1 MDLKKPISGALSALV
16 LTSAVTPLSLAL
28 EYEQSTKPP
37 VAVHGSAP
45 ETTQPKLAV
54 LYSSQNILTL
64 AAYDTKLA
72 QFSGTAS
79 EKAANPAYETLLLQR
94 RLVEKAGYDALTAKM
109 EQDENFAACMEWL
122 FSDAEM
128 LRYYVYGGEPE
139 ANGRYDTNKT
149 PTAQNYLDSFAVL
162 SKLYAKHKADVT
174 TDSANK
180 ALYQRM
186 MAALALTHSV
196 PVYDWW
202 VNSGMVGFNWR
213 RQSEPVERYEI
224 YKNWYLHKM
233 LAVEF
238 PKLNVEEMRL
248 VMGAPTDNDQLQW
261 AHYYIRAKV
270 WKESAE
276 TYTNSPKQVRSQ
288 DVPAYGLM
296 FPYKVTSFLPT
307 NNIGSP
313 YFTEANRQK
322 WDDKYTFSL
331 HNEVFNFDLLYGPS
345 KAGDEWAT
353 ADGQYYPPMWVW
365 LEVGGVC
372 VNISCTSTV
381 AFNAFGIPCTTLTQP
396 AHLTYYRYTED
407 SQDNSK
413 VVWWHGYDVYHIQQS
428 SSKDDGHTHI
438 PSGWGD
444 LPYTSYDNGAY
455 IFLGMD
461 AVRGKHGT
469 DYAKAENLAYMAEIA
484 LADGRTEDS
493 IGLFQQALEAQ
504 SFNLSAFDGLARAY
518 EQAGKTDEDY
528 YALAEKA
535 AAALKWYPLPM
546 HDYLVNC
553 LQKKC
558 TSVATK
564 ADIVALAGKTL
575 DDAIADYQSSGLDQ
589 PDQVKNVA
597 TYLKG
602 RILKAASFSFDS
614 GALTLNS
621 SYKDSETAL
630 QYSLD
635 GGANWTTWTRQPGEI
650 SRQLTAEELA
660 AISEEHDFQ
669 FRFLGA
675 KKIHTIDITK
685 GTAPVSNAKTNTP
698 DDNEDV
704 FLNLQSGLEYSTDS
718 GATWSALTV
727 KSTFPGDTT
736 VWLRKKATGTALASP
751 HIEVKFTANEGTPE
765 RSYLKLKG
773 SSTIVSHP
781 DENLADK
788 AFDGNI
794 DTYWE
799 NNYARGYE
807 QDSSGNWVS
816 KHTYEFV
823 LKFDQPH
830 YLSAM
835 TYLPYDM
842 EGAIRGIEIYTST
855 DGENWQLAAATKDW
869 DANTQE
875 KSLEFERPALAGYV
889 KIKTTKVGTKEFMGF
904 MVGYATAKEF
914 RFYENYAVKSKEIEG
929 WSVNTDST
937 KKQYQVGDKL
947 DLNGIEAVITY
958 TDGSTALIPASA
970 LERSVDVFTSAA
982 TKEVTLRYEGL
993 TASYPVTVKAND
1005 RTATEIVQ
1013 VTATQKKYYA
1023 GDTVAPA
1030 DLQVLVTDGKEQ
1042 WYLLPGEFTIS
1053 GVLAEGTT
1061 NLSVQHNTLS
1071 KTFSVTAEKAVTSLK
1086 LEQGANVKTQYFLGD
1101 ALDMT
1106 DLTVK
1111 QVLADGT
1118 EQLLTADEYTLSV
1131 IDGASVGGIETLSK
1145 TAGSKK
1151 LRFALKDK
1159 PTVYTELDITVL
1171 QYITSGPFRFE
1182 AVEGTTQCV
1191 LSSYDPTLGTGGSL
1205 AEIPETVTV
1214 GGVIY
1219 TVTDIASNAF
1229 AGAGGSVDSVSIPKT
1244 VTSIRKDA
1252 FTACSNLKN
1261 VYMTGYSSLNSLTVE
1276 AGAFPAVSGG
1286 LVYLASGLTGTANS
1300 PIPGYTVAGL
1310 EAQVQK
1316 VRLTPPEKTSYLMGE
1331 ELDDTGLQV
1340 NLIMK
1345 DGSRLEAQNVTLS
1358 GYDPSVTGQQT
1369 VTAAVGGTNLTATF
1383 QVEVRFPAI
1392 TMLISPKGAA
1402 YGENDTIQPLTVKA
1416 AAGAHTVRYRW
1427 YKLGENGEKTVI
1439 PGADGASYLPTEAG
1453 SYAAAAYL
1461 VDSKGQTSNEVLSA
1475 TAKIEVGSFVA
1486 IVNGS
1491 GYASLAEVIAN
1502 APDGSTVQLCKDVT
1516 VAQAI
1521 EISGKK
1527 LTLDGSG
1534 HRMDRGNGYGNEF
1547 IALRNSAD
1555 LTVKNITLDG
1565 GAQWIG
1571 AVDDILQ
1578 RGTTNSGMK
1587 AGRPLILTRTQAQLT
1602 LGSGAV
1608 LQNNDNQANAYSGK
1622 VDGTAPF
1629 GGAVQI
1635 GDGILALNGGEI
1647 RNCNSAVFGG
1657 AAHIR
1662 GSSTFTAKAGTVSG
1676 NNAGSYAAI
1685 CLDNTARSIVEGGEF
1700 SNNKSGNNGGVF
1712 WLKEG
1717 TLSITGGVFE
1727 NNSTAGKGGV
1737 AYQDKASASVSLK
1750 GGVFRNNRAKG
1761 DGGVLYTPNG
1771 LSISGGSYEGNT
1783 SGGNG
1788 GAVWTNGMLSLSG
1801 GSFRDNT
1808 AQKGAAIYQEGGKEV
1823 TITGFEEMQEIY
1835 LKTLGTI
1842 TIQNELKG
1850 KRLPLQTESAVT
1862 DGMTVATLMVA
1873 RPQEYGA
1880 VTTLNGN
1887 TVLAVQDGTAGWF
1900 LKVDQAAQV
1909 CTVTYHTDGGSI
1921 QNQSNYESYRVGVG
1935 LTLPIPTK
1943 EGFLFRGWYL
1953 TSDFSGEAVTAL
1965 GTDANGN
1972 KTFYAK
1978 WEKDEPLVD
1987 AAKPAEI
1994 TLLDASYEAGK
2005 TAEPLNGKTTV
2016 TDNGTITYQ
2025 WYEATSKD
2033 EQNGKLLEG
2042 KTAPTFTPDTTA
2054 VGTRYYYVVAT
2065 NTNEKATGKKTA
2077 ETRSNTVQ
2085 ITVQELAPVKTFIVR
2100 YEWNGEA
2107 PSDAKL
2113 PQDDRSYGTEEQARA
2128 AMDTTYAVGSTSTAQ
2143 KDGKDG
2149 TWSFSG
2155 WTATVENTV
2164 VKFTGKWTFT
2174 ETIKVDAAKPAE
2186 ITLADASYTVGDS
2199 AAALNGETTVT
2210 DNGEITY
2217 QWYEATSKDDQNGKL
2232 LEGKTAP
2239 SFTPDTTVAG
2249 TRFYYVVAT
2258 NTNANATGEQT
2269 AETRSNTVA
2278 ITVTKKAVTY
2288 TVSYDWGTD
2297 FPNRETLPADSREYQ
2312 SVQDAEAAMDKT
2324 YTASSTST
2332 AQKDGKDG
2340 TWTFSGWTARVENTV
2355 VKFIGEW
2362 TFTETIKVDAAK
2374 PAEITLADTS
2384 YTVGDNATA
2393 LDGTTTANDGGEI
2406 TYQWYEATSKDEQN
2420 GKLLE
2425 GKTDPTFAPDT
2436 TATGTRFYY
2445 VVATNTNANATGEK
2459 TAETRS
2465 NTVAITVTEKAVTY
2479 TVSYDW
2485 GTEFPEGVTLPT
2497 DSAAYQSVQ
2506 DAETAVDKTYTAGF
2520 TSNAQKDGKDGTWTF
2535 SGWTV
2540 TVENTVV
2547 KFTGKWAFT
2556 ETLKVNAAKPA
2567 PITLTDA
2574 SYTVGDSATALN
2586 GETTVTDNGEI
2597 TYQWYEATS
2606 KDDQNGTLLEGKT
2619 DPTFTPDTAVAGTR
2633 FYYVVATNTNANA
2646 TGEKTAETRN
2656 NTVQITVQEPAP
2668 VEMFT
2673 VRYEWDGEAP
2683 SDAKLPQD
2691 DHTYD
2696 TEEQAR
2702 AAMDTTYAV
2711 GSTST
2716 ARKDGKDGTWTFSG
2730 WTTTVENTVVK
2741 FTGKWTFTETP
2752 VRPGR
2757 PSSGGSSDRD
2767 QNHSVSAPSHING
2780 GAVSVTP
2787 AAAPKGTT
2795 VTITAK
2801 PDNGY
2806 KLDKLTVT
2814 DQSGNRLSLNDQGNG
2829 KYTFTMPSGKVNV
2842 DAAFSKIAA
2851 SVSFRDVKQSDY
2863 YYDAVK
2869 WAVEKGIT
2877 EGTSAE
2883 TFSPHASCTR
2893 AQTVTFLWR
2902 AAGSPEPT
2910 GIANPFS
2917 DLSPNAYYYKAV
2929 LWAVE
2934 NGITQGTSTDTF
2946 SPDATVTRGQTVTFL
2961 HRAAGAPSHGGNAA
2975 FFDISDDDYYSDA
2988 VAWAEQ
2994 NGITSGT
3001 GNGKFA
3007 PNAVCTRA
3015 QIVTLLYRA
3024 DN

>member
-37 VAVHGSAP
+37 VAVHGSAL

-54 LYSSQNILTL
+54 LYNSQNILTL
-64 AAYDTKLA
+64 TEYDAKLA
-72 QFSGTAS
+72 LFSGTAA

-109 EQDENFAACMEWL
+109 EQDADFAACMEWL
-122 FSDAEM
+122 FSDAQM

-174 TDSANK
+174 TDSENK

-270 WKESAE
+270 WKESAD
-276 TYTNSPKQVRSQ
+276 TYTNSPRQVKSQ

-313 YFTEANRQK
+313 YFTEANQQK

-331 HNEVFNFDLLYGPS
+331 HNEVFNFDLPYGPS

-407 SQDNSK
+407 SADNSK

-484 LADGRTEDS
+484 LADKRTEDA
-493 IGLFQQALEAQ
+493 IALYQQALEAQ

-558 TSVATK
+558 TSVSTK
-564 ADIVALAGKTL
+564 TDIVALAGKTL
-575 DDAIADYQSSGLDQ
+575 DDAIANYQTSGLDQ

-597 TYLKG
+597 AYLKG

-635 GGANWTTWTRQPGEI
+635 GGANWATWTRLPGDV
-650 SRQLTAEELA
+650 SRQLTAQELA
-660 AISEEHDFQ
+660 AITEEHDIQ

-675 KKIHTIDITK
+675 KNIHTIDITT

-704 FLNLQSGLEYSTDS
+704 FLNIQSGLEYSTDS
-718 GATWSALTV
+718 GVTWSALTA

-736 VWLRKKATGTALASP
+736 VWLRKKATGTTLASP

-781 DENLADK
+781 DANPADK

-794 DTYWE
+794 NTYWE

-807 QDSSGNWVS
+807 QDSSGKWVT

-823 LKFDQPH
+823 LQFDQPH

-889 KIKTTKVGTKEFMGF
+889 KLKTTKVGTKEFMGF

-914 RFYENYAVKSKEIEG
+914 RFYENYAVRNKEIEG

-937 KKQYQVGDKL
+937 KKQYQVRDKL

-982 TKEVTLRYEGL
+982 TKEVTLHYAGL

-1005 RTATEIVQ
+1005 RTATRIVQ
-1013 VTATQKKYYA
+1013 VTAAQKKYYA
-1023 GDTVAPA
+1023 GDNMNTSDV
-1030 DLQVLVTDGKEQ
+1030 QVLVTDGKEN
-1042 WYLLPGEFTIS
+1042 WYLLPGEFTVS

-1061 NLSVQHNTLS
+1061 NLTVQYSSLN
-1071 KTFSVTAEKAVTSLK
+1071 KTFTVTAEKAVTSLK

-1101 ALDMT
+1101 ALDLT

-1111 QVLADGT
+1111 QVRADGS
-1118 EQLLTADEYTLSV
+1118 EQPLTVDEYTISV
-1131 IDGASVGGIETLSK
+1131 IDGASVGGVETLSK
-1145 TAGSKK
+1145 TAGSKT

-1171 QYITSGPFRFE
+1171 QYITDGPFRFE
-1182 AVEGTTQCV
+1182 AVEGTTQCI
-1191 LSSYDPTLGTGGSL
+1191 LSSYDPTLGSGSSL

-1214 GGVIY
+1214 GGTTY
-1219 TVTDIASNAF
+1219 TVTGIASNAF
-1229 AGAGGSVDSVSIPKT
+1229 AGAGGSVDSVSIPKS

-1252 FTACSNLKN
+1252 FTACSDLKN
-1261 VYMTGYSSLNSLTVE
+1261 VYMTGYSSLDDLTVE
-1276 AGAFPAVSGG
+1276 AGAFPTVSGG
-1286 LVYLASGLTGTANS
+1286 LVYLASEMVGKVDT
-1300 PIPGYTVAGL
+1300 PITGYTVAGL
-1310 EAQVQK
+1310 EAQVQE

-1340 NLIMK
+1340 TLLMK

-1402 YGENDTIQPLTVKA
+1402 YGESDTIQPLTVKA

-1427 YKLGENGEKTVI
+1427 YKLGENGEKAEI
-1439 PGADGASYLPTEAG
+1439 SGADGASYLPTEAG

-1475 TAKIEVGSFVA
+1475 TAKIEVDSFAA

-1491 GYASLAEVIAN
+1491 GYSSLAEAIEN

-1516 VAQAI
+1516 VTQAI

-1527 LTLDGSG
+1527 LTLDGGG

-1547 IALRNSAD
+1547 IALRGSAD

-1565 GAQWIG
+1565 GANWTG
-1571 AVDDILQ
+1571 AVDDILK
-1578 RGTTNSGMK
+1578 RGTTNSGMR
-1587 AGRPLILTRTQAQLT
+1587 AVRPLILTRTQAQLT

-1608 LQNNDNQANAYSGK
+1608 LQNNDNQANAYSEK
-1622 VDGTAPF
+1622 VDDIVPA

-1635 GDGILALNGGEI
+1635 SNGNLALNGGEI
-1647 RNCNSAVFGG
+1647 RDCNAAKFGG

-1662 GSSTFTAKAGTVSG
+1662 DASTFTAKAGAVSG
-1676 NNAGSYAAI
+1676 NNSGGFAAV
-1685 CLDNTARSIVEGGEF
+1685 CLDHSAKSIIEGGEF
-1700 SNNKSGNNGGVF
+1700 RNNKSGDNGGVF
-1712 WLKEG
+1712 WLNMG
-1717 TLSITGGVFE
+1717 TLSITGGTFE

-1788 GAVWTNGMLSLSG
+1788 GAVWTNGTLSISG
-1801 GSFRDNT
+1801 GSFRNNT
-1808 AQKGAAIYQEGGKEV
+1808 AQTGAAIYQEGGKEV
-1823 TITGFEEMQEIY
+1823 TITGFEEMQELY

-1850 KRLPLQTESAVT
+1850 KRLPLQTESEVT

-1887 TVLAVQDGTAGWF
+1887 TVLAVQNGTAGWF
-1900 LKVDQAAQV
+1900 LKVDQTAQV

-1921 QNQSNYESYRVGVG
+1921 QDQSNYGFYRVGVG

-1943 EGFLFRGWYL
+1943 EGFLFRGWYPAA
-1953 TSDFSGEAVTAL
+1953 DFSGEAVTAI
-1965 GTDANGN
+1965 GTDATGD
-1972 KTFYAK
+1972 KTYYAK

-1994 TLLDASYEAGK
+1994 TLADASYEAGK

-2025 WYEATSKD
+2025 WYRTNAVD
-2033 EQNGKLLEG
+2033 DFNGTLLDGEIG
-2042 KTAPTFTPDTTA
+2042 ETFTPPTDA
-2054 VGTRYYYVVAT
+2054 VGTQYYYVIAT
-2065 NTNEKATGKKTA
+2065 NT
-2077 ETRSNTVQ
+2077 
-2085 ITVQELAPVKTFIVR
+2085 
-2100 YEWNGEA
+2100 
-2107 PSDAKL
+2107 
-2113 PQDDRSYGTEEQARA
+2113 
-2128 AMDTTYAVGSTSTAQ
+2128 
-2143 KDGKDG
+2143 
-2149 TWSFSG
+2149 
-2155 WTATVENTV
+2155 
-2164 VKFTGKWTFT
+2164 
-2174 ETIKVDAAKPAE
+2174 
-2186 ITLADASYTVGDS
+2186 
-2199 AAALNGETTVT
+2199 
-2210 DNGEITY
+2210 
-2217 QWYEATSKDDQNGKL
+2217 
-2232 LEGKTAP
+2232 
-2239 SFTPDTTVAG
+2239 
-2249 TRFYYVVAT
+2249 
-2258 NTNANATGEQT
+2258 
-2269 AETRSNTVA
+2269 
-2278 ITVTKKAVTY
+2278 
-2288 TVSYDWGTD
+2288 
-2297 FPNRETLPADSREYQ
+2297 
-2312 SVQDAEAAMDKT
+2312 
-2324 YTASSTST
+2324 
-2332 AQKDGKDG
+2332 
-2340 TWTFSGWTARVENTV
+2340 
-2355 VKFIGEW
+2355 
-2362 TFTETIKVDAAK
+2362 
-2374 PAEITLADTS
+2374 
-2384 YTVGDNATA
+2384 
-2393 LDGTTTANDGGEI
+2393 
-2406 TYQWYEATSKDEQN
+2406 
-2420 GKLLE
+2420 
-2425 GKTDPTFAPDT
+2425 KTD
-2436 TATGTRFYY
+2436 
-2445 VVATNTNANATGEK
+2445 ATGEK

-2485 GTEFPEGVTLPT
+2485 GTEFPDGETLPT
-2497 DSAAYQSVQ
+2497 DTVAYQSVQ
-2506 DAETAVDKTYTAGF
+2506 DAEAAVDKTYTAGF

-2535 SGWTV
+2535 SGWTAS
-2540 TVENTVV
+2540 VEGTVV
-2547 KFTGKWAFT
+2547 KFTGEWTFT
-2556 ETLKVNAAKPA
+2556 ETLKVNAAKPD
-2567 PITLTDA
+2567 PIRLTDA

-2606 KDDQNGTLLEGKT
+2606 KDDQNGMLLEGKT
-2619 DPTFTPDTAVAGTR
+2619 TPTFTPDTAAAGTR
-2633 FYYVVATNTNANA
+2633 FYYVVATNTNENA
-2646 TGEKTAETRN
+2646 TGEKTAETRS

-2702 AAMDTTYAV
+2702 AAMDTTYTAN
-2711 GSTST
+2711 STST

-2730 WTTTVENTVVK
+2730 WTATVENTVVR
-2741 FTGKWTFTETP
+2741 FTGEWTFTETP
-2752 VRPGR
+2752 VRPGQ
-2757 PSSGGSSDRD
+2757 PSSSGASDRD
-2767 QNHSVSAPSHING
+2767 QNHSVSAPSHVNG

-2787 AAAPKGTT
+2787 SAAAKGST

-2842 DAAFSKIAA
+2842 DAAFSKIATTI
-2851 SVSFRDVKQSDY
+2851 SFRDVKQSDY

-2877 EGTSAE
+2877 EGTSTE

-2910 GIANPFS
+2910 GTVNPFS

-2975 FFDISDDDYYSDA
+2975 FLDINIA
-2988 VAWAEQ
+2988 
-2994 NGITSGT
+2994 
-3001 GNGKFA
+3001 
-3007 PNAVCTRA
+3007 
-3015 QIVTLLYRA
+3015 
-3024 DN
+3024 

>member
-28 EYEQSTKPP
+28 EYEQSTKAP

-64 AAYDTKLA
+64 AEYDAKLA
-72 QFSGTAS
+72 LFTGTAAD
-79 EKAANPAYETLLLQR
+79 KAADPAYETLLLQR

-122 FSDAEM
+122 FSDAQM

-174 TDSANK
+174 TDSENK

-224 YKNWYLHKM
+224 YKNWYLHNM

-270 WKESAE
+270 WKESAD
-276 TYTNSPKQVRSQ
+276 TYTKSPRQVKSQ

-322 WDDKYTFSL
+322 WDEKYTFSL
-331 HNEVFNFDLLYGPS
+331 HNEVFDFDLPYGPS

-396 AHLTYYRYTED
+396 AHLTYYRYTENAAD
-407 SQDNSK
+407 TSK

-484 LADGRTEDS
+484 LADGRTDEA
-493 IGLFQQALEAQ
+493 IALFQQALEAQ

-558 TSVATK
+558 TSVSTK
-564 ADIVALAGKTL
+564 TDIVALAGKTL
-575 DDAIADYQSSGLDQ
+575 DVAIADYQSSGLDQ

-597 TYLKG
+597 AYLKG

-630 QYSLD
+630 EYSLD
-635 GGANWTTWTRQPGEI
+635 GGLDWTTWMRQPGDV
-650 SRQLTAEELA
+650 SRQLTEQELA
-660 AISEEHDFQ
+660 AISEEHDIQ
-669 FRFLGA
+669 FRFQGA
-675 KKIHTIDITK
+675 KNIHTIDITK

-718 GATWSALTV
+718 GTTWSALTA

-736 VWLRKKATGTALASP
+736 VWLRKKAAGTALASP

-773 SSTIVSHP
+773 SSTIVSKP
-781 DENLADK
+781 DVNPADE
-788 AFDGNI
+788 AFDGNVN
-794 DTYWE
+794 TSWG
-799 NNYARGYE
+799 NNYAQGFV
-807 QDSSGNWVS
+807 QDSSGNWLP

-842 EGAIRGIEIYTST
+842 DGAIRGIEIYTST
-855 DGENWQLAAATKDW
+855 DGENWQLAVATKDW

-875 KSLEFERPALAGYV
+875 KSLEFERPALASYV
-889 KIKTTKVGTKEFMGF
+889 KLKTTKVGTTSFGGYLA
-904 MVGYATAKEF
+904 GYATAKEF

-929 WSVNTDST
+929 WSVSTDST

-947 DLNGIEAVITY
+947 DLSGIEAVISY

-970 LERSVDVFTSAA
+970 LERSVDVFTSTQ
-982 TKEVTLRYEGL
+982 TKEVTLRYAGL
-993 TASYPVTVKAND
+993 TASYPVTVKANA

-1013 VTATQKKYYA
+1013 VTAAQKKYYA

-1042 WYLLPGEFTIS
+1042 WYLMPGEFTIS
-1053 GVLAEGTT
+1053 GTLAEGTT
-1061 NLSVQHNTLS
+1061 NLSVQHNALS
-1071 KTFSVTAEKAVTSLK
+1071 KPFSVTAEKAVTSLK

-1101 ALDMT
+1101 ALDLA

-1111 QVLADGT
+1111 QVRADGT
-1118 EQLLTADEYTLSV
+1118 EQLLTADEYTISV

-1145 TAGSKK
+1145 TAGSKT

-1159 PTVYTELDITVL
+1159 PTIYAELDITVL

-1182 AVEGTTQCV
+1182 AVEGKTECV
-1191 LSSYDPTLGTGGSL
+1191 LSSYDPTLGSGGSL
-1205 AEIPETVTV
+1205 ADIPETVTV
-1214 GGVIY
+1214 GGVTY
-1219 TVTDIASNAF
+1219 TVTGIASNAF

-1244 VTSIRKDA
+1244 VTSIRKEA

-1261 VYMTGYSSLNSLTVE
+1261 VYMTGYSSLDGLTVE
-1276 AGAFPAVSGG
+1276 AGAFPTVSGG
-1286 LVYLASGLTGTANS
+1286 LVYLASELIGTANS

-1310 EAQVQK
+1310 EAQVQE

-1331 ELDDTGLQV
+1331 TLDDTGLQV
-1340 NLIMK
+1340 TLLMK
-1345 DGSRLEAQNVTLS
+1345 DGSRLEAQNVTLG

-1402 YGENDTIQPLTVKA
+1402 YGESDMIQPLTVKA
-1416 AAGAHTVRYRW
+1416 TAGAHTVQYRW

-1439 PGADGASYLPTEAG
+1439 VGAEGASYLPTEAG

-1461 VDSKGQTSNEVLSA
+1461 VDGKGQTSDEVLSA
-1475 TAKIEVGSFVA
+1475 AAKIEVGSFVA

-1491 GYASLAEVIAN
+1491 GYSSLAGAIEN

-1516 VAQAI
+1516 VTQAI
-1521 EISGKK
+1521 SISGKK

-1534 HRMDRGNGYGNEF
+1534 HRMDRGSGYSNEF
-1547 IALRNSAD
+1547 IALRDSAD

-1565 GAQWIG
+1565 GANWTG

-1608 LQNNDNQANAYSGK
+1608 LQNNDNQANAYSEK
-1622 VDGTAPF
+1622 VDEIVPA
-1629 GGAVQI
+1629 GGAIQI
-1635 GDGILALNGGEI
+1635 SNGNLALNGGAI
-1647 RNCNSAVFGG
+1647 RDCNSALFGG

-1662 GSSTFTAKAGTVSG
+1662 DASTFTAKAGAVSG
-1676 NNAGSYAAI
+1676 NQAGTLGAI
-1685 CLDNTARSIVEGGEF
+1685 CLDHSAKSIIEGGEF
-1700 SNNKSGNNGGVF
+1700 RNNKSGDNGGVF
-1712 WLKEG
+1712 WLNKG
-1717 TLSITGGVFE
+1717 TLSITGGTFE
-1727 NNSTAGKGGV
+1727 NNSTDGKGGV
-1737 AYQDKASASVSLK
+1737 AYQKEASASVSLK

-1788 GAVWTNGMLSLSG
+1788 GAVWTNGTLSISG

-1808 AQKGAAIYQEGGKEV
+1808 ALKGAAIYQEGGKEV

-1835 LKTLGTI
+1835 LKALGTI

-1880 VTTLNGN
+1880 VTTLNGS
-1887 TVLAVQDGTAGWF
+1887 TVLAVKDEMAGWI

-1921 QNQSNYESYRVGVG
+1921 QDQSNYGSYRVGVG

-1943 EGFLFRGWYL
+1943 EGFVFGGWYS
-1953 TSDFSGEAVTAL
+1953 TADFSGEAVTAI
-1965 GTDANGN
+1965 GTDAAGD
-1972 KTFYAK
+1972 KTYYAK

-1994 TLLDASYEAGK
+1994 TLADASYTVGDNATALDGTTTAADGGK
-2005 TAEPLNGKTTV
+2005 
-2016 TDNGTITYQ
+2016 ITYQ

-2033 EQNGKLLEG
+2033 DQSGTLLEG
-2042 KTAPTFTPDTTA
+2042 ETDPTFTPDTA
-2054 VGTRYYYVVAT
+2054 AAGTRFYYVVAT
-2065 NTNEKATGKKTA
+2065 NTNANATGEKAA

-2085 ITVQELAPVKTFIVR
+2085 ITVQEPAPVKSFTVR
-2100 YEWNGEA
+2100 YEWSGEV
-2107 PSDAKL
+2107 PSDASL
-2113 PQDDRSYGTEEQARA
+2113 PQDDNAYDTEEQARA

-2149 TWSFSG
+2149 TWTFSG
-2155 WTATVENTV
+2155 WTATVEDTV

-2174 ETIKVDAAKPAE
+2174 ETLKVDAAKPAP
-2186 ITLADASYTVGDS
+2186 IRLTDASYTVGDS
-2199 AAALNGETTVT
+2199 ATALDGTTTAA

-2217 QWYEATSKDDQNGKL
+2217 QWYEATSKDDQNGTPISG
-2232 LEGKTAP
+2232 ETGPT
-2239 SFTPDTTVAG
+2239 FTPDTAVAG

-2258 NTNANATGEQT
+2258 NTNAGATGEQT

-2278 ITVTKKAVTY
+2278 ITVTDKAVTY
-2288 TVSYDWGTD
+2288 TVSYDWGTE
-2297 FPNRETLPADSREYQ
+2297 FPDGVTLPTDTAAYL
-2312 SVQDAEAAMDKT
+2312 SVQDAEAAVDKT
-2324 YTASSTST
+2324 HTASSTST

-2355 VKFIGEW
+2355 VKFIGKW
-2362 TFTETIKVDAAK
+2362 AFTETLKVDAVA
-2374 PAEITLADTS
+2374 PAPITLADAS
-2384 YTVGDNATA
+2384 YTVGDTAIA
-2393 LDGTTTANDGGEI
+2393 LDGTTTADDGGKI
-2406 TYQWYEATSKDEQN
+2406 TYQWYEATSKGDQN
-2420 GKLLE
+2420 GTLLE
-2425 GKTDPTFAPDT
+2425 GKTDPTFTPDT
-2436 TATGTRFYY
+2436 AAAGTRFYY
-2445 VVATNTNANATGEK
+2445 VVATNTNAGATGEQ

-2465 NTVAITVTEKAVTY
+2465 NTVTVTVTEKAVTY
-2479 TVSYDW
+2479 TASYDW
-2485 GTEFPEGVTLPT
+2485 GTEFPDGVTLPT
-2497 DSAAYQSVQ
+2497 DSGAYQSVQ
-2506 DAETAVDKTYTAGF
+2506 DAEAAVDKTYTDGF

-2535 SGWTV
+2535 SGWTA

-2547 KFTGKWAFT
+2547 KF
-2556 ETLKVNAAKPA
+2556 
-2567 PITLTDA
+2567 
-2574 SYTVGDSATALN
+2574 S
-2586 GETTVTDNGEI
+2586 
-2597 TYQWYEATS
+2597 
-2606 KDDQNGTLLEGKT
+2606 
-2619 DPTFTPDTAVAGTR
+2619 
-2633 FYYVVATNTNANA
+2633 
-2646 TGEKTAETRN
+2646 
-2656 NTVQITVQEPAP
+2656 
-2668 VEMFT
+2668 
-2673 VRYEWDGEAP
+2673 
-2683 SDAKLPQD
+2683 
-2691 DHTYD
+2691 
-2696 TEEQAR
+2696 
-2702 AAMDTTYAV
+2702 
-2711 GSTST
+2711 
-2716 ARKDGKDGTWTFSG
+2716 
-2730 WTTTVENTVVK
+2730 
-2741 FTGKWTFTETP
+2741 GKWTFTETP
-2752 VRPGR
+2752 VHPGR

-2787 AAAPKGTT
+2787 AVAPKGTT

-2829 KYTFTMPSGKVNV
+2829 KYTFIMPSGKVSV
-2842 DAAFSKIAA
+2842 DAGFSKIAA
-2851 SVSFRDVKQSDY
+2851 TFSFRDVKQSDY

-2883 TFSPHASCTR
+2883 AFSPHASCTR

-2910 GIANPFS
+2910 GTVNPFS

-2934 NGITQGTSTDTF
+2934 NGITQGTSADTF

-2975 FFDISDDDYYSDA
+2975 FLDISDNDYYFAA
-2988 VAWAEQ
+2988 VAWAAQ

>member
-1 MDLKKPISGALSALV
+1 MDFKKPISCALTALMV
-16 LTSAVTPLSLAL
+16 TSAVTPLSLAV
-28 EYEQSTKPP
+28 EYEQSVKALA
-37 VAVHGSAP
+37 AVHSSAP
-45 ETTQPKLAV
+45 ETAQPQTAT

-64 AAYDTKLA
+64 ADYDTKLA
-72 QFSGTAS
+72 QFGGTAAD
-79 EKAANPAYETLLLQR
+79 KAANPAYETLLLQR
-94 RLVEKAGYDALTAKM
+94 RLVEKAGYDALTEKM
-109 EQDENFAACMEWL
+109 EKDADFAACMEWL

-128 LRYYVYGGEPE
+128 LRCYVYGGEPE

-162 SKLYAKHKADVT
+162 SKLYAAHKEDVT
-174 TDSANK
+174 AESEHK

-224 YKNWYLHKM
+224 YKNWYLHNM

-270 WKESAE
+270 WKESADQ
-276 TYTNSPKQVRSQ
+276 YTNNPKQVRSQ

-313 YFTEANRQK
+313 YFSGENREK
-322 WDDKYTFSL
+322 WDEKYTFSL
-331 HNEVFNFDLLYGPS
+331 HNDVFDFNLPYGPS
-345 KAGDEWAT
+345 KAGDEWSEKE
-353 ADGQYYPPMWVW
+353 GQYYPPMWVW

-407 SQDNSK
+407 SADNSK

-469 DYAKAENLAYMAEIA
+469 DYTKAENLVYMAEIA
-484 LADGRTEDS
+484 LADGKTEDA
-493 IGLFQQALEAQ
+493 IALYQQALEAQ

-518 EQAGKTDEDY
+518 EQASKQDADY
-528 YALAEKA
+528 YELAQKA

-558 TSVATK
+558 TFVSAKT
-564 ADIVALAGKTL
+564 DIVALAGKTL
-575 DDAIADYQSSGLDQ
+575 DDAIANYQSSGLDQ

-597 TYLKG
+597 AYLKG

-635 GGANWTTWTRQPGEI
+635 GGQNWTTWTRQPGDV
-650 SRQLTAEELA
+650 SRQLTAQELA
-660 AISEEHDFQ
+660 VITEEHDIQ
-669 FRFLGA
+669 FRFMGA
-675 KKIHTIDITK
+675 KNIHTIDITK
-685 GTAPVSNAKTNTP
+685 SAAPVSNAKTNTP

-718 GATWSALTV
+718 GVTWSALTA
-727 KSTFPGDTT
+727 KSTFPGNTT
-736 VWLRKKATGTALASP
+736 VWLRKKATGTALASS

-773 SSTIVSHP
+773 SSTIVSKP
-781 DENLADK
+781 DVNSADG
-788 AFDGNI
+788 AFDGNVN
-794 DTYWE
+794 TYWE
-799 NNYARGYE
+799 NNLLSGYE
-807 QDSSGNWVS
+807 KDSSGKYVS

-835 TYLPYDM
+835 SYLPYDM

-855 DGENWQLAAATKDW
+855 DGDNWQLAAATKDW

-875 KSLEFERPALAGYV
+875 KSLEFERPALASYV
-889 KIKTTKVGTKEFMGF
+889 MIKTTKVGTKESSGF
-904 MVGYATAKEF
+904 MYGYATAKEF
-914 RFYENYAVKSKEIEG
+914 RFYENYAVKNKEIEG
-929 WSVNTDST
+929 WSVSTDSAQ
-937 KKQYQVGDKL
+937 KQYKVGDKL
-947 DLNGIEAVITY
+947 DLSGIEAVISY

-970 LERSVDVFTSAA
+970 LDRSVDVFTSAA
-982 TKEVTLRYEGL
+982 TKEVTLRYAGL

-1013 VTATQKKYYA
+1013 VTAAQKKYYA
-1023 GDTVAPA
+1023 GDSMKKEDV
-1030 DLQVLVTDGKEQ
+1030 QVLVSDGKEK
-1042 WYLLPGEFTIS
+1042 WYLMPGEFTIS
-1053 GVLAEGTT
+1053 GTLAEGTM
-1061 NLSVQHNTLS
+1061 NLSVQHNSLS
-1071 KTFSVTAEKAVTSLK
+1071 KDFSVTAEKAVTSLK

-1101 ALDMT
+1101 ALDLT

-1111 QVLADGT
+1111 QVRADGS

-1131 IDGASVGGIETLSK
+1131 IDGASVGGVETLSK
-1145 TAGSKK
+1145 TAGSKT

-1182 AVEGTTQCV
+1182 AVEGTTECV
-1191 LSSYDPTLGTGGSL
+1191 LSSYDPTLGSGGSL
-1205 AEIPETVTV
+1205 AEIPESVTV
-1214 GGVIY
+1214 GGVTY
-1219 TVTDIASNAF
+1219 TVTGIASNAF

-1252 FTACSNLKN
+1252 FTACTNLKN

-1276 AGAFPAVSGG
+1276 AGAFPKVSGG
-1286 LVYLASGLTGTANS
+1286 LVYLASELVGKVDM

-1310 EAQVQK
+1310 EAQVQE
-1316 VRLTPPEKTSYLMGE
+1316 VRLTPPEKMSYLMGE
-1331 ELDDTGLQV
+1331 ELDNTGLQV

-1345 DGSRLEAQNVTLS
+1345 DGSHLGAQNVTLS

-1369 VTAAVGGTNLTATF
+1369 VTAAVGGTKLTATF
-1383 QVEVRFPAI
+1383 QVEVRFPEV

-1402 YGENDTIQPLTVKA
+1402 YEESDTIQPLTVKA
-1416 AAGAHTVRYRW
+1416 TAGAHTVRYRW
-1427 YKLGENGEKTVI
+1427 YKLGENGEKTEI

-1461 VDSKGQTSNEVLSA
+1461 MDSKGKTSDEVLSA

-1491 GYASLAEVIAN
+1491 GYSSLAEAIEN

-1516 VAQAI
+1516 VTQAI
-1521 EISGKK
+1521 SISGKK
-1527 LTLDGSG
+1527 LTLDGGG
-1534 HRMDRGNGYGNEF
+1534 HRMDRGNGYSNEF

-1565 GAQWIG
+1565 GAKWTG

-1608 LQNNDNQANAYSGK
+1608 LQNNDNQANRYSEP
-1622 VDGTAPF
+1622 VDTIVPT

-1635 GDGILALNGGEI
+1635 SNGNLALNGGEL
-1647 RNCNSAVFGG
+1647 RDCSAAMFGG
-1657 AAHIR
+1657 AAYIR
-1662 GSSTFTAKAGTVSG
+1662 DASTFTAKAGTVSG
-1676 NNAGSYAAI
+1676 NNAGGIAAI
-1685 CLDNTARSIVEGGEF
+1685 CLDNSAKSIIEGGEF
-1700 SNNKSGNNGGVF
+1700 RNNKSGDNGGVF
-1712 WLKEG
+1712 WLKDG
-1717 TLSITGGVFE
+1717 TLSITGGTFE

-1737 AYQDKASASVSLK
+1737 AYQDQASANVSLK

-1788 GAVWTNGMLSLSG
+1788 GAVWTNGTLSVSG
-1801 GSFRDNT
+1801 GSFRGNT
-1808 AQKGAAIYQEGGKEV
+1808 AQTGAAIYQEGGKEV

-1835 LKTLGTI
+1835 LKTLGKI
-1842 TIQNELKG
+1842 TVQNELKG

-1862 DGMTVATLMVA
+1862 NGMTVATLMVA

-1887 TVLAVQDGTAGWF
+1887 TVLPVKEGTKGWF

-1909 CTVTYHTDGGSI
+1909 CTVTYHMDGGSI
-1921 QNQSNYESYRVGVG
+1921 QDQSNYESYRVGVG

-1943 EGFLFRGWYL
+1943 EGFVFGGWYP
-1953 TSDFSGEAVTAL
+1953 TPDFSGEAVTAI
-1965 GTDANGN
+1965 GSDAAGD
-1972 KTFYAK
+1972 KTYHAK
-1978 WEKDEPLVD
+1978 WEKDETLVD
-1987 AAKPAEI
+1987 AAKPAAI
-1994 TLLDASYEAGK
+1994 TLTDVSYEVGK

-2033 EQNGKLLEG
+2033 DQNGTPLEG
-2042 KTAPTFTPDTTA
+2042 KTDPTFTPDTT
-2054 VGTRYYYVVAT
+2054 T
-2065 NTNEKATGKKTA
+2065 
-2077 ETRSNTVQ
+2077 
-2085 ITVQELAPVKTFIVR
+2085 
-2100 YEWNGEA
+2100 
-2107 PSDAKL
+2107 
-2113 PQDDRSYGTEEQARA
+2113 
-2128 AMDTTYAVGSTSTAQ
+2128 
-2143 KDGKDG
+2143 
-2149 TWSFSG
+2149 
-2155 WTATVENTV
+2155 
-2164 VKFTGKWTFT
+2164 
-2174 ETIKVDAAKPAE
+2174 
-2186 ITLADASYTVGDS
+2186 
-2199 AAALNGETTVT
+2199 
-2210 DNGEITY
+2210 
-2217 QWYEATSKDDQNGKL
+2217 
-2232 LEGKTAP
+2232 
-2239 SFTPDTTVAG
+2239 AG
-2249 TRFYYVVAT
+2249 TRFFYVVAT
-2258 NTNANATGEQT
+2258 NTNANATGEKT
-2269 AETRSNTVA
+2269 AETRSNTVT
-2278 ITVTKKAVTY
+2278 ITVTEKAVTY
-2288 TVSYDWGTD
+2288 TVSYDWGTE
-2297 FPNRETLPADSREYQ
+2297 FPEGETLPTDAKKYQ

-2355 VKFIGEW
+2355 VKFTGAW
-2362 TFTETIKVDAAK
+2362 TFTETLKVDAAK
-2374 PAEITLADTS
+2374 PAPITLPDAS

-2393 LDGTTTANDGGEI
+2393 LDGTTTAADGGEI
-2406 TYQWYEATSKDEQN
+2406 TYQWYEATSKDDQDGTPISGET
-2420 GKLLE
+2420 GS
-2425 GKTDPTFAPDT
+2425 TFTPDT
-2436 TATGTRFYY
+2436 NTAGARFYY
-2445 VVATNTNANATGEK
+2445 VVAINTNANATGEK

-2465 NTVAITVTEKAVTY
+2465 NTV
-2479 TVSYDW
+2479 
-2485 GTEFPEGVTLPT
+2485 
-2497 DSAAYQSVQ
+2497 
-2506 DAETAVDKTYTAGF
+2506 
-2520 TSNAQKDGKDGTWTF
+2520 
-2535 SGWTV
+2535 
-2540 TVENTVV
+2540 
-2547 KFTGKWAFT
+2547 
-2556 ETLKVNAAKPA
+2556 
-2567 PITLTDA
+2567 
-2574 SYTVGDSATALN
+2574 
-2586 GETTVTDNGEI
+2586 
-2597 TYQWYEATS
+2597 
-2606 KDDQNGTLLEGKT
+2606 
-2619 DPTFTPDTAVAGTR
+2619 
-2633 FYYVVATNTNANA
+2633 
-2646 TGEKTAETRN
+2646 
-2656 NTVQITVQEPAP
+2656 QITVQEP
-2668 VEMFT
+2668 VSVKSFI
-2673 VRYEWDGEAP
+2673 VRYEWNGEAP

-2691 DHTYD
+2691 DRSYD

-2716 ARKDGKDGTWTFSG
+2716 AQKDGKDGTWTFSG
-2730 WTTTVENTVVK
+2730 WTATVENTVVK
-2741 FTGKWTFTETP
+2741 FSGKWIFVETP
-2752 VRPGR
+2752 VRPGQS
-2757 PSSGGSSDRD
+2757 SSGGSSDRD
-2767 QNHSVSAPSHING
+2767 HDHSVSAPSHITG
-2780 GAVSVTP
+2780 GAMSVTP
-2787 AAAPKGTT
+2787 TAAAKGTT
-2795 VTITAK
+2795 VTITVV
-2801 PDNGY
+2801 PSDGY

-2814 DQSGNRLSLNDQGNG
+2814 DKDGNRLTLSDKGNG
-2829 KYTFTMPSGKVNV
+2829 KYTFTMPFGKV
-2842 DAAFSKIAA
+2842 
-2851 SVSFRDVKQSDY
+2851 SVEPVFAPIKAQPEFKDVANDSY
-2863 YYDAVK
+2863 YYGAVQ

-2877 EGTSAE
+2877 EGTSIE

-2893 AQTVTFLWR
+2893 AQMVTFLYR
-2902 AAGSPEPT
+2902 AAGSPAPKST
-2910 GIANPFS
+2910 TNPFKDIS
-2917 DLSPNAYYYKAV
+2917 STDYFYNAV

-2934 NGITQGTSTDTF
+2934 NGITSGTGAGTF
-2946 SPDATVTRGQTVTFL
+2946 SPGATVTRGQTVTFL
-2961 HRAAGAPSHGGNAA
+2961 HRAAGSPLAGSSGFNDVLDGA
-2975 FFDISDDDYYSDA
+2975 YYAEA
-2988 VAWAEQ
+2988 VAWANE

-3001 GNGKFA
+3001 GSNKFSPGA
-3007 PNAVCTRA
+3007 DCTRG

-3024 DN
+3024 DTQ

>member
-1 MDLKKPISGALSALV
+1 MDFKKPIAGVLTALMI
-16 LTSAVTPLSLAL
+16 TSAVTPLSLAV
-28 EYEQSTKPP
+28 EYEQSIKAPA
-37 VAVHGSAP
+37 AVHSSAP
-45 ETTQPKLAV
+45 EAAQPKLAV
-54 LYSSQNILTL
+54 LYNSQNVLPL
-64 AAYDTKLA
+64 AEYDAKLA
-72 QFSGTAS
+72 RFTGTAA
-79 EKAANPAYETLLLQR
+79 EKAADPAYETLLLQR
-94 RLVEKAGYDALTAKM
+94 RLVEKAGYDALAAKM
-109 EQDENFAACMEWL
+109 EQDPDFAACMEWL
-122 FSDAEM
+122 FSDAQM

-174 TDSANK
+174 TDSENK

-261 AHYYIRAKV
+261 AHYYIRSKV
-270 WKESAE
+270 WKESEE
-276 TYTNSPKQVRSQ
+276 TYINSPKQVRSQ

-322 WDDKYTFSL
+322 WDEKYTFSL
-331 HNEVFNFDLLYGPS
+331 HNNVFDFDLPYGPS
-345 KAGDEWAT
+345 KAGDEWSERE
-353 ADGQYYPPMWVW
+353 GQYYPPMWVW

-484 LADGRTEDS
+484 LAEGRTEEA

-518 EQAGKTDEDY
+518 EQAGKKDEDY

-558 TSVATK
+558 TSVSTK
-564 ADIVALAGKTL
+564 TDIVALASKTL
-575 DDAIADYQSSGLDQ
+575 DDAIADYQTSGLDQ

-597 TYLKG
+597 AYLKG
-602 RILKAASFSFDS
+602 RILKAASFSFDG

-630 QYSLD
+630 EYSLD
-635 GGANWTTWTRQPGEI
+635 GGHDWTTWTRQPGDV
-650 SRQLTAEELA
+650 SRQLTAQELA
-660 AISEEHDFQ
+660 AISEEHDIR

-675 KKIHTIDITK
+675 KNIHTIDITK
-685 GTAPVSNAKTNTP
+685 GAAPVSNAKTNTP

-718 GATWSALTV
+718 GTTWSALTA

-736 VWLRKKATGTALASP
+736 VWLRKKAAGTALASP

-773 SSTIVSHP
+773 SSTIVSNP
-781 DENLADK
+781 DVNPADK

-794 DTYWE
+794 NTYWE
-799 NNYARGYE
+799 NNLPSGWE
-807 QDSSGNWVS
+807 QDSSGKYVS

-835 TYLPYDM
+835 TYLPHNM

-869 DANTQE
+869 DANTKE
-875 KSLEFERPALAGYV
+875 KSLEFECPALAGYV
-889 KIKTTKVGTKEFMGF
+889 KLKTTKVGTKEFSGF
-904 MVGYATAKEF
+904 MCGYATAKEF
-914 RFYENYAVKSKEIEG
+914 RFYENYAVKSKEVES
-929 WSVNTDST
+929 WSVSTDSA
-937 KKQYQVGDKL
+937 KKQYKVGDKL
-947 DLNGIEAVITY
+947 DLSGIEAVISY

-982 TKEVTLRYEGL
+982 TKEVTLRYAGL
-993 TASYPVTVKAND
+993 TASYPVTVTEND
-1005 RTATEIVQ
+1005 RVATEIVQ
-1013 VTATQKKYYA
+1013 VTAAQKKYYA

-1053 GVLAEGTT
+1053 GTLTEGAASLT
-1061 NLSVQHNTLS
+1061 VQHNALS
-1071 KTFSVTAEKAVTSLK
+1071 KPFSVTAEKAVTSLK

-1101 ALDMT
+1101 ALDLT

-1111 QVLADGT
+1111 QVRADGS
-1118 EQLLTADEYTLSV
+1118 EQPLTADEYTLSV

-1191 LSSYDPTLGTGGSL
+1191 LSSYDPTLGSGSSL

-1214 GGVIY
+1214 GGVTY
-1219 TVTDIASNAF
+1219 TVTGIASNAF

-1252 FTACSNLKN
+1252 FTACTNLKN
-1261 VYMTGYSSLNSLTVE
+1261 VYMTGYSSLDGLTVE
-1276 AGAFPAVSGG
+1276 AGAFPTVSGG
-1286 LVYLASGLTGTANS
+1286 LVYLASELVGKVET
-1300 PIPGYTVAGL
+1300 PIPGYMVAGL
-1310 EAQVQK
+1310 EAQVQE

-1369 VTAAVGGTNLTATF
+1369 VTAAVGGTNLTASF
-1383 QVEVRFPAI
+1383 NVEVRFPEV

-1416 AAGAHTVRYRW
+1416 TAGTHEVKYRW
-1427 YKLGENGEKTVI
+1427 YKIGSNGEKTVI
-1439 PGADGASYLPTEAG
+1439 PEATNASYLPTEAG

-1461 VDSKGQTSNEVLSA
+1461 MDSNGKMSNEVLSA

-1491 GYASLAEVIAN
+1491 GYGSLAEAIAN

-1516 VAQAI
+1516 VTQAI

-1527 LTLDGSG
+1527 LTLDGGG
-1534 HRMDRGNGYGNEF
+1534 HRMDRGSGYKNEF
-1547 IALRNSAD
+1547 IALRDSAD

-1565 GAQWIG
+1565 GANWTG

-1578 RGTTNSGMK
+1578 RGTTNKGMQ

-1608 LQNNDNQANAYSGK
+1608 LQNNDNRVSSGK
-1622 VDGTAPF
+1622 VDDYLPV
-1629 GGAVQI
+1629 GGAIQI
-1635 GDGILALNGGEI
+1635 SDGILSLNGGEI
-1647 RNCNSAVFGG
+1647 KDCNSAAFGG

-1662 GSSTFTAKAGTVSG
+1662 GASTFTAKAGTVSG
-1676 NNAGSYAAI
+1676 NNAGGYAAI
-1685 CLDNTARSIVEGGEF
+1685 CLDNAARSIVEGGEF

-1712 WLKEG
+1712 WLKDG
-1717 TLSITGGVFE
+1717 MLSITGGTFE

-1737 AYQDKASASVSLK
+1737 AYQDTANASVSLK

-1771 LSISGGSYEGNT
+1771 LPISGGTYEGNT
-1783 SGGNG
+1783 SDGNG
-1788 GAVWTNGMLSLSG
+1788 GAVWTNGTLSISG
-1801 GSFRDNT
+1801 GSFRGNT
-1808 AQKGAAIYQEGGKEV
+1808 AQTGAAIYQEGGKEV

-1835 LKTLGTI
+1835 LKTLGKI
-1842 TIQNELKG
+1842 TVQNELKG

-1887 TVLAVQDGTAGWF
+1887 TVLPVKDGTAGWF

-1909 CTVTYHTDGGSI
+1909 CTVTYHVNDGSI
-1921 QNQSNYESYRVGVG
+1921 QDQSNYESYRVGVG

-1943 EGFLFRGWYL
+1943 EGFLFRGWYP
-1953 TSDFSGEAVTAL
+1953 TPDFSGEAVTAI
-1965 GTDANGN
+1965 GADAAGD
-1972 KTFYAK
+1972 KTYYAK
-1978 WEKDEPLVD
+1978 WEKDEPLVN

-1994 TLLDASYEAGK
+1994 TLPDASYEAGK
-2005 TAEPLNGKTTV
+2005 TAERLNGKTTV
-2016 TDNGTITYQ
+2016 TDDGTITYQ
-2025 WYEATSKD
+2025 WYRTNAVD
-2033 EQNGKLLEG
+2033 DFNGTLLDGEIG
-2042 KTAPTFTPDTTA
+2042 ETFTPPTDA
-2054 VGTRYYYVVAT
+2054 VGTQYYYVIAT
-2065 NTNEKATGKKTA
+2065 NTKA
-2077 ETRSNTVQ
+2077 
-2085 ITVQELAPVKTFIVR
+2085 
-2100 YEWNGEA
+2100 
-2107 PSDAKL
+2107 D
-2113 PQDDRSYGTEEQARA
+2113 
-2128 AMDTTYAVGSTSTAQ
+2128 
-2143 KDGKDG
+2143 
-2149 TWSFSG
+2149 
-2155 WTATVENTV
+2155 
-2164 VKFTGKWTFT
+2164 
-2174 ETIKVDAAKPAE
+2174 
-2186 ITLADASYTVGDS
+2186 
-2199 AAALNGETTVT
+2199 
-2210 DNGEITY
+2210 
-2217 QWYEATSKDDQNGKL
+2217 
-2232 LEGKTAP
+2232 
-2239 SFTPDTTVAG
+2239 
-2249 TRFYYVVAT
+2249 
-2258 NTNANATGEQT
+2258 
-2269 AETRSNTVA
+2269 
-2278 ITVTKKAVTY
+2278 
-2288 TVSYDWGTD
+2288 
-2297 FPNRETLPADSREYQ
+2297 
-2312 SVQDAEAAMDKT
+2312 
-2324 YTASSTST
+2324 
-2332 AQKDGKDG
+2332 
-2340 TWTFSGWTARVENTV
+2340 
-2355 VKFIGEW
+2355 
-2362 TFTETIKVDAAK
+2362 
-2374 PAEITLADTS
+2374 
-2384 YTVGDNATA
+2384 
-2393 LDGTTTANDGGEI
+2393 
-2406 TYQWYEATSKDEQN
+2406 
-2420 GKLLE
+2420 
-2425 GKTDPTFAPDT
+2425 
-2436 TATGTRFYY
+2436 
-2445 VVATNTNANATGEK
+2445 ATGEK

-2479 TVSYDW
+2479 TVRYEWSGEAPSDAKLPQDDLSYD
-2485 GTEFPEGVTLPT
+2485 TEEQAR
-2497 DSAAYQSVQ
+2497 AAM
-2506 DAETAVDKTYTAGF
+2506 DKNYTAGS
-2520 TSNAQKDGKDGTWTF
+2520 TSAAQKDGKDGTWTF
-2535 SGWTV
+2535 SGWTAR
-2540 TVENTVV
+2540 VEDTIV
-2547 KFTGKWAFT
+2547 KFTGKWTFT
-2556 ETLKVNAAKPA
+2556 ETPKVDAVAPA
-2567 PITLTDA
+2567 PIQLTDA

-2586 GETTVTDNGEI
+2586 GETKVTDNGEI

-2619 DPTFTPDTAVAGTR
+2619 DPTFKPDATAAGTR
-2633 FYYVVATNTNANA
+2633 YYYVVATNTNASA
-2646 TGEKTAETRN
+2646 TGEKIATTRSN
-2656 NTVQITVQEPAP
+2656 AAAITVTKKA
-2668 VEMFT
+2668 VTYT
-2673 VRYEWDGEAP
+2673 VSYDWGTEFPEGENLP
-2683 SDAKLPQD
+2683 SDSREYQSVQD
-2691 DHTYD
+2691 AEADV
-2696 TEEQAR
+2696 
-2702 AAMDTTYAV
+2702 DTTYTD
-2711 GSTST
+2711 GFTSD
-2716 ARKDGKDGTWTFSG
+2716 APKDGKDGTWTFSG
-2730 WTTTVENTVVK
+2730 WTASVEGTVVK
-2741 FTGKWTFTETP
+2741 FTGEWTFVEKQAPVEPIDPQPPVTP
-2752 VRPGR
+2752 PDRLNVVAR
-2757 PSSGGSSDRD
+2757 PSIRP
-2767 QNHSVSAPSHING
+2767 QAQ
-2780 GAVSVTP
+2780 
-2787 AAAPKGTT
+2787 
-2795 VTITAK
+2795 
-2801 PDNGY
+2801 
-2806 KLDKLTVT
+2806 
-2814 DQSGNRLSLNDQGNG
+2814 QSRTELP
-2829 KYTFTMPSGKVNV
+2829 F
-2842 DAAFSKIAA
+2842 A
-2851 SVSFRDVKQSDY
+2851 DVKANAWY
-2863 YYDAVK
+2863 RDAV
-2869 WAVEKGIT
+2869 EYLYENGIMSGVREDSFAPNRNT
-2877 EGTSAE
+2877 TRGMITTMLHRLELE
-2883 TFSPHASCTR
+2883 PHASAANPFLDAQYGYYANAVRWAQQAGLVTGTSDTRFSPNAPMTREQLAVVLYRYAQYLGRDTDRAASLNSYADGSTVSVYAREAMRWAVAEGLLSGVGNDRLAPNAPATR
-2893 AQTVTFLWR
+2893 AQ
-2902 AAGSPEPT
+2902 
-2910 GIANPFS
+2910 
-2917 DLSPNAYYYKAV
+2917 
-2929 LWAVE
+2929 
-2934 NGITQGTSTDTF
+2934 
-2946 SPDATVTRGQTVTFL
+2946 
-2961 HRAAGAPSHGGNAA
+2961 
-2975 FFDISDDDYYSDA
+2975 
-2988 VAWAEQ
+2988 VAE
-2994 NGITSGT
+2994 I
-3001 GNGKFA
+3001 
-3007 PNAVCTRA
+3007 
-3015 QIVTLLYRA
+3015 LYRFLCA
-3024 DN
+3024 E

>member
-1 MDLKKPISGALSALV
+1 MDLKKPISCALTALV
-16 LTSAVTPLSLAL
+16 LTSAVTPLSLAV
-28 EYEQSTKPP
+28 EYEQSVKAPA
-37 VAVHGSAP
+37 AVHSSAP
-45 ETTQPKLAV
+45 ETAQPQTAA
-54 LYSSQNILTL
+54 LYSSQNILSL
-64 AAYDTKLA
+64 AGYDARLA
-72 QFSGTAS
+72 GFNGTAAD
-79 EKAANPAYETLLLQR
+79 KAANPAYETLLLQR

-109 EQDENFAACMEWL
+109 EKDPDFAACMEWL
-122 FSDAEM
+122 FGDAQM

-162 SKLYAKHKADVT
+162 SKLYAKHKEDVT
-174 TDSANK
+174 ADSEHK

-261 AHYYIRAKV
+261 AHYYIRSKV
-270 WKESAE
+270 WKESEE
-276 TYTNSPKQVRSQ
+276 TYINSPKQVRSQ

-322 WDDKYTFSL
+322 WDEKYTFSL
-331 HNEVFNFDLLYGPS
+331 HNNVFDFDLPYGPS
-345 KAGDEWAT
+345 KAGDEWSERE
-353 ADGQYYPPMWVW
+353 GQYYPPMWVW

-484 LADGRTEDS
+484 LAEGRTEEA

-518 EQAGKTDEDY
+518 EQAGKKDEDY

-558 TSVATK
+558 TSVSTK
-564 ADIVALAGKTL
+564 TDIVALASKTL
-575 DDAIADYQSSGLDQ
+575 DDAIADYQTSGLDQ

-597 TYLKG
+597 AYLKG
-602 RILKAASFSFDS
+602 RILKAASFSFDG

-630 QYSLD
+630 EYSLD
-635 GGANWTTWTRQPGEI
+635 GGHDWTTWTRQPGDV
-650 SRQLTAEELA
+650 SRQLTAQELA
-660 AISEEHDFQ
+660 AISEEHDIR

-675 KKIHTIDITK
+675 KNIHTIDITK
-685 GTAPVSNAKTNTP
+685 GAAPVSNAKTNTP

-718 GATWSALTV
+718 GTTWSALTA

-736 VWLRKKATGTALASP
+736 VWLRKKAAGTALASP

-773 SSTIVSHP
+773 SSTIVSNP
-781 DENLADK
+781 DVNPADK

-794 DTYWE
+794 NTYWE
-799 NNYARGYE
+799 NNLPSGWE
-807 QDSSGNWVS
+807 QDSSGKYVS

-835 TYLPYDM
+835 TYLPHNM

-869 DANTQE
+869 DANTKE
-875 KSLEFERPALAGYV
+875 KSLEFECPALAGYV
-889 KIKTTKVGTKEFMGF
+889 KLKTTKVGTKEFSGF
-904 MVGYATAKEF
+904 MCGYATAKEF
-914 RFYENYAVKSKEIEG
+914 RFYENYAVKSKEVES
-929 WSVNTDST
+929 WSVSTDSA
-937 KKQYQVGDKL
+937 KKQYKVGDKL
-947 DLNGIEAVITY
+947 DLSGIEAVISY

-970 LERSVDVFTSAA
+970 LERSVDVFTSTQ
-982 TKEVTLRYEGL
+982 TKEVTLRYAGL
-993 TASYPVTVKAND
+993 TASFPVTVTAND
-1005 RTATEIVQ
+1005 RVATEIVQ
-1013 VTATQKKYYA
+1013 VTAAQKKYYA

-1042 WYLLPGEFTIS
+1042 WYLLPSEFTVP
-1053 GVLAEGTT
+1053 GTLAEGTA
-1061 NLSVQHNTLS
+1061 NLSVQHNALS
-1071 KTFSVTAEKAVTSLK
+1071 KTFTVTAEKAVTSLK
-1086 LEQGANVKTQYFLGD
+1086 LEQGANAKTQYFLGD
-1101 ALDMT
+1101 ALDLT

-1118 EQLLTADEYTLSV
+1118 EQPLTADEYTLSV

-1145 TAGSKK
+1145 TAGSKT

-1182 AVEGTTQCV
+1182 AVEGKTECV
-1191 LSSYDPTLGTGGSL
+1191 LSSYDPTLGSGGSL
-1205 AEIPETVTV
+1205 AEIPESVTV
-1214 GGVIY
+1214 GGVTY
-1219 TVTDIASNAF
+1219 TVTGIASNAF

-1252 FTACSNLKN
+1252 FTACTNLKN

-1276 AGAFPAVSGG
+1276 AGAFPKVSGG
-1286 LVYLASGLTGTANS
+1286 LVYLASELVGKVDT

-1310 EAQVQK
+1310 EAQVQD

-1369 VTAAVGGTNLTATF
+1369 VTAAVGGTKLTATF
-1383 QVEVRFPAI
+1383 QVEVRFPEV
-1392 TMLISPKGAA
+1392 TMLISPKGEA
-1402 YGENDTIQPLTVKA
+1402 YEESDTIQPLTVKA
-1416 AAGAHTVRYRW
+1416 TAGAHTVRYRW

-1461 VDSKGQTSNEVLSA
+1461 VDGKGQMSDEVLSA

-1491 GYASLAEVIAN
+1491 GYSSLAEAIEN

-1516 VAQAI
+1516 VTQAI
-1521 EISGKK
+1521 SISGKK
-1527 LTLDGSG
+1527 LTLDGGG
-1534 HRMDRGNGYGNEF
+1534 HRMDRGNGYSNEF
-1547 IALRNSAD
+1547 IALRDSAD

-1565 GAQWIG
+1565 GAKWTG

-1587 AGRPLILTRTQAQLT
+1587 AGRPLILTRTQVQLT

-1608 LQNNDNQANAYSGK
+1608 LQNNDNQANRYSEP
-1622 VDGTAPF
+1622 VDNFLPV
-1629 GGAVQI
+1629 GGAIQI
-1635 GDGILALNGGEI
+1635 SDGILSLNGGEI
-1647 RNCNSAVFGG
+1647 KDCNSAVFGG

-1662 GSSTFTAKAGTVSG
+1662 GESTFTAKAGTVSG
-1676 NNAGSYAAI
+1676 NNAGGVAAI

-1700 SNNKSGNNGGVF
+1700 RNNKSGDNGGVF
-1712 WLKEG
+1712 WLKAG
-1717 TLSITGGVFE
+1717 TLSITGGTFE

-1737 AYQDKASASVSLK
+1737 AYQDAASASVSLK
-1750 GGVFRNNRAKG
+1750 GGVFRNNRATG

-1788 GAVWTNGMLSLSG
+1788 GAVWTNGTLSISG
-1801 GSFRDNT
+1801 GSFRGNT
-1808 AQKGAAIYQEGGKEV
+1808 AQTGAAIYQEGGKEV

-1887 TVLAVQDGTAGWF
+1887 TVLPVKEGTKGWF

-1909 CTVTYHTDGGSI
+1909 CTVTYHMDGGSI
-1921 QNQSNYESYRVGVG
+1921 QDQSNYGSYRVGVG
-1935 LTLPIPTK
+1935 LTLPIPMK
-1943 EGFLFRGWYL
+1943 EGSQFRGWYP
-1953 TSDFSGEAVTAL
+1953 TADFSGEAVTAI

-1978 WEKDEPLVD
+1978 WEKDEPLVN

-1994 TLLDASYEAGK
+1994 TLADASYEAGK

-2033 EQNGKLLEG
+2033 
-2042 KTAPTFTPDTTA
+2042 D
-2054 VGTRYYYVVAT
+2054 
-2065 NTNEKATGKKTA
+2065 
-2077 ETRSNTVQ
+2077 
-2085 ITVQELAPVKTFIVR
+2085 
-2100 YEWNGEA
+2100 
-2107 PSDAKL
+2107 
-2113 PQDDRSYGTEEQARA
+2113 
-2128 AMDTTYAVGSTSTAQ
+2128 
-2143 KDGKDG
+2143 
-2149 TWSFSG
+2149 
-2155 WTATVENTV
+2155 
-2164 VKFTGKWTFT
+2164 
-2174 ETIKVDAAKPAE
+2174 
-2186 ITLADASYTVGDS
+2186 
-2199 AAALNGETTVT
+2199 
-2210 DNGEITY
+2210 
-2217 QWYEATSKDDQNGKL
+2217 
-2232 LEGKTAP
+2232 
-2239 SFTPDTTVAG
+2239 
-2249 TRFYYVVAT
+2249 
-2258 NTNANATGEQT
+2258 
-2269 AETRSNTVA
+2269 
-2278 ITVTKKAVTY
+2278 
-2288 TVSYDWGTD
+2288 
-2297 FPNRETLPADSREYQ
+2297 
-2312 SVQDAEAAMDKT
+2312 
-2324 YTASSTST
+2324 
-2332 AQKDGKDG
+2332 
-2340 TWTFSGWTARVENTV
+2340 
-2355 VKFIGEW
+2355 
-2362 TFTETIKVDAAK
+2362 
-2374 PAEITLADTS
+2374 
-2384 YTVGDNATA
+2384 
-2393 LDGTTTANDGGEI
+2393 
-2406 TYQWYEATSKDEQN
+2406 QN

-2436 TATGTRFYY
+2436 TAAGTRFYY
-2445 VVATNTNANATGEK
+2445 VVATNTNAGATGEQ

-2465 NTVAITVTEKAVTY
+2465 NTVAVTVTEKAVTY
-2479 TVSYDW
+2479 IVSYDW

-2497 DSAAYQSVQ
+2497 DTKKYQSVQ
-2506 DAETAVDKTYTAGF
+2506 DAEAAVDKTYTAGF

-2535 SGWTV
+2535 SGWTASA
-2540 TVENTVV
+2540 VEGNIV
-2547 KFTGKWAFT
+2547 KYTGEWVFT
-2556 ETLKVNAAKPA
+2556 ETLKVNAVAPA

-2574 SYTVGDSATALN
+2574 SYTVGDSVAALN

-2606 KDDQNGTLLEGKT
+2606 KDDQDGTLLEGKT
-2619 DPTFTPDTAVAGTR
+2619 EPTLTPDTTAAGTR
-2633 FYYVVATNTNANA
+2633 FYYVVATNTNAGA
-2646 TGEKTAETRN
+2646 TGEKTAETRSN
-2656 NTVQITVQEPAP
+2656 TVTVTVTEKAVTYTVSYDWGMEFPEGVTLPTDIVAYQSVQDAEAAVDKTYTAGFISNAQKDGKDGTWIFSGWTATVENTVVKFTGKWTFMETLKVDAAKPAPITLPDASYTVGDNATALDGTTTVADGGEITYQWYEATSKDDQIGTLLEGKTTPTFTPDTAAAGTHYYYVVATNTNAGATGEQTAETRSNTVQITVQELAP
-2668 VEMFT
+2668 VKSFI
-2673 VRYEWDGEAP
+2673 VRYEWNGEAP

-2691 DHTYD
+2691 DRTYD

-2716 ARKDGKDGTWTFSG
+2716 AQKDGKAGTWTFSG
-2730 WTTTVENTVVK
+2730 WTVTVENTVVK
-2741 FTGKWTFTETP
+2741 FTGKWIFAETP
-2752 VRPGR
+2752 VRPGQS
-2757 PSSGGSSDRD
+2757 SSGGSSDRD
-2767 QNHSVSAPSHING
+2767 HDHSVSVPSHITG
-2780 GAVSVTP
+2780 GAMSVTP
-2787 AAAPKGTT
+2787 TAAAKGTT
-2795 VTITAK
+2795 VTIAVK

-2814 DQSGNRLSLNDQGNG
+2814 DKDGNRLSLSDKGNG
-2829 KYTFTMPSGKVNV
+2829 KYTFIMPAGKVNV
-2842 DAAFSKIAA
+2842 DVAFSKVAA
-2851 SVSFRDVKQSDY
+2851 TISFRDVKQSDY

-2877 EGTSAE
+2877 EGTGAK

-2893 AQTVTFLWR
+2893 AQMVTFLYR
-2902 AAGSPEPT
+2902 AAGSPTPKST
-2910 GIANPFS
+2910 TNPFKDIS
-2917 DLSPNAYYYKAV
+2917 STDYFYNAV

-2934 NGITQGTSTDTF
+2934 NGITSGTGAGTF
-2946 SPDATVTRGQTVTFL
+2946 SPATTVTRGQTVTFL
-2961 HRAAGAPSHGGNAA
+2961 YRAAGSPEVSGGS
-2975 FFDISDDDYYSDA
+2975 FSDVATDAYYAKA
-2988 VAWAEQ
+2988 VAWANE
-2994 NGITSGT
+2994 NNITSGV
-3001 GNGKFA
+3001 GNGKFSPGA
-3007 PNAVCTRA
+3007 DCTRG

-3024 DN
+3024 NN

>member
-1 MDLKKPISGALSALV
+1 MDFKKPISCALTALMV
-16 LTSAVTPLSLAL
+16 TSAVTPLSLAV
-28 EYEQSTKPP
+28 EYEQSAKAEA
-37 VAVHGSAP
+37 AVHGSAP
-45 ETTQPKLAV
+45 ETMQPQTAV

-64 AAYDTKLA
+64 AEYDAKLA
-72 QFSGTAS
+72 QFDGTAAD
-79 EKAANPAYETLLLQR
+79 KAANPAYETLLLQR

-109 EQDENFAACMEWL
+109 EQDADFAACMEWL
-122 FSDAEM
+122 FSDAQM

-162 SKLYAKHKADVT
+162 SKLYAKHKEDVT
-174 TDSANK
+174 TESANK

-261 AHYYIRAKV
+261 AHYYIRSKV
-270 WKESAE
+270 WKESAD
-276 TYTNSPKQVRSQ
+276 TYTNSPRQVRSQ

-322 WDDKYTFSL
+322 WDEKYTFSL
-331 HNEVFNFDLLYGPS
+331 HNDVFDFDLPYGPS
-345 KAGDEWAT
+345 KAGDEWSEKE
-353 ADGQYYPPMWVW
+353 GQYYPPMWVW

-407 SQDNSK
+407 SADNSK

-455 IFLGMD
+455 IFIGMD

-469 DYAKAENLAYMAEIA
+469 DYANAENLAYMAEIA
-484 LADGRTEDS
+484 LADKRTEDA
-493 IGLFQQALEAQ
+493 IALYQQALEAQ

-518 EQAGKTDEDY
+518 EQAGKQDADY
-528 YALAEKA
+528 YELAQKA

-558 TSVATK
+558 TSVSAKT
-564 ADIVALAGKTL
+564 DIVALASKTL
-575 DDAIADYQSSGLDQ
+575 DDAIANYQSSGLDQ

-597 TYLKG
+597 AYLKG

-630 QYSLD
+630 EYSLD
-635 GGANWTTWTRQPGEI
+635 GGHDWTKWTRQPGDV
-650 SRQLTAEELA
+650 SRQFTAQELA
-660 AISEEHDFQ
+660 AITEEHDIQ

-675 KKIHTIDITK
+675 KNIHTIDITK

-704 FLNLQSGLEYSTDS
+704 FLNIQSGLEYSTDS
-718 GATWSALTV
+718 GTTWSALTA

-736 VWLRKKATGTALASP
+736 VWLRKKATGTVLASP

-773 SSTIVSHP
+773 SSTIVSKP
-781 DENLADK
+781 DVNSADG
-788 AFDGNI
+788 AFDGNVN
-794 DTYWE
+794 TYWE
-799 NNYARGYE
+799 NNYSQGFE
-807 QDSSGNWVS
+807 KDSSGKWVP

-835 TYLPYDM
+835 SYLPYNM

-855 DGENWQLAAATKDW
+855 DGENWQLAAATEDW
-869 DANTQE
+869 DANTKE
-875 KSLEFERPALAGYV
+875 KSLEFERPALASYV
-889 KIKTTKVGTKEFMGF
+889 KLKTTKVGTKEFMDLPA
-904 MVGYATAKEF
+904 GYATAKEF
-914 RFYENYAVKSKEIEG
+914 RFYENYAVKSKEIES
-929 WSVNTDST
+929 WSVSTDSA
-937 KKQYQVGDKL
+937 KKQYKVGDKL
-947 DLNGIEAVITY
+947 DLSGIEAVISY

-970 LERSVDVFTSAA
+970 LERSVDVFTSPA
-982 TKEVTLRYEGL
+982 TKEVTLRYAGL

-1023 GDTVAPA
+1023 GDAMKKE
-1030 DLQVLVTDGKEQ
+1030 DMQVLVTNGKEQ
-1042 WYLLPGEFTIS
+1042 WYLMPNEFNVS

-1061 NLSVQHNTLS
+1061 NLTVQHSSLS
-1071 KTFSVTAEKAVTSLK
+1071 KPFSVTAEKAVTSLK

-1101 ALDMT
+1101 ALDLT

-1118 EQLLTADEYTLSV
+1118 EQPLTADEYTLSV
-1131 IDGASVGGIETLSK
+1131 IDGASVGGVETLSK
-1145 TAGSKK
+1145 TAGSKT

-1182 AVEGTTQCV
+1182 AVEGTTECV

-1205 AEIPETVTV
+1205 VEIPETVTV
-1214 GGVIY
+1214 GGVTY
-1219 TVTDIASNAF
+1219 TVTSIASNTF

-1252 FTACSNLKN
+1252 FTACTNLKN
-1261 VYMTGYSSLNSLTVE
+1261 VYMTGYSSLDGLNVE
-1276 AGAFPAVSGG
+1276 AGAFPTVSNG
-1286 LVYLASGLTGTANS
+1286 LVYLAADLVGNTNS

-1310 EAQVQK
+1310 EAQVQE

-1331 ELDDTGLQV
+1331 KLDDTGLQV

-1369 VTAAVGGTNLTATF
+1369 VTAAVGGTKLTVSF
-1383 QVEVRFPAI
+1383 NVEVRFPEV

-1402 YGENDTIQPLTVKA
+1402 YGESDTIRPLTVKA
-1416 AAGAHTVRYRW
+1416 TAGAHTVRYRW
-1427 YKLGENGEKTVI
+1427 YKLGENGEKTEI

-1453 SYAAAAYL
+1453 RYAAAAYL

-1491 GYASLAEVIAN
+1491 GYGSLAEAIEN

-1516 VAQAI
+1516 VTQAI
-1521 EISGKK
+1521 SISGKK

-1534 HRMDRGNGYGNEF
+1534 HRMDRGNGYSNEF

-1565 GAQWIG
+1565 GANWTG
-1571 AVDDILQ
+1571 VVDDILQ

-1602 LGSGAV
+1602 LSSGAV
-1608 LQNNDNQANAYSGK
+1608 LQNNDNQANAYSTK
-1622 VDGTAPF
+1622 VDGTVPV

-1647 RNCNSAVFGG
+1647 KDCNSALFGG

-1662 GSSTFTAKAGTVSG
+1662 GTSTFTAKAGTVSG
-1676 NNAGSYAAI
+1676 NNASGFAAI
-1685 CLDNTARSIVEGGEF
+1685 CLDNAARSIVEGGEF

-1712 WLKEG
+1712 WLKDG
-1717 TLSITGGVFE
+1717 MLSITGGTFE

-1737 AYQDKASASVSLK
+1737 AYQDAAKASVTLK

-1761 DGGVLYTPNG
+1761 DGGVLYTPNA

-1788 GAVWTNGMLSLSG
+1788 GAVWTNGTLSISG
-1801 GSFRDNT
+1801 GSFRGNT
-1808 AQKGAAIYQEGGKEV
+1808 AQNGVAIYQEGGKEV
-1823 TITGFEEMQEIY
+1823 TITGFEEMQELY

-1850 KRLPLQTESAVT
+1850 KCLPLQTESAVT

-1900 LKVDQAAQV
+1900 LKVNQAAQV
-1909 CTVTYHTDGGSI
+1909 CTVTYHTKGGII

-1943 EGFLFRGWYL
+1943 EGFIFGGWYP
-1953 TSDFSGEAVTAL
+1953 TPDFSGEAVTAI

-1978 WEKDEPLVD
+1978 WEKDEPLVN
-1987 AAKPAEI
+1987 AAKPAAI
-1994 TLLDASYEAGK
+1994 TLTDASYTVGDHATALDGTTTAADDGK
-2005 TAEPLNGKTTV
+2005 
-2016 TDNGTITYQ
+2016 ITYQ

-2033 EQNGKLLEG
+2033 DQDGTPISGEKSS
-2042 KTAPTFTPDTTA
+2042 TFTPDTNTA
-2054 VGTRYYYVVAT
+2054 GTRFYYVVAI
-2065 NTNEKATGKKTA
+2065 NTNAGATGEKTA

-2085 ITVQELAPVKTFIVR
+2085 ITVQEPTPVEMFTVR
-2100 YEWNGEA
+2100 YEWDGEA

-2113 PQDDRSYGTEEQARA
+2113 PQDEHSYDTEEKARA
-2128 AMDTTYAVGSTSTAQ
+2128 AMDKTYTAGSTSTAQ
-2143 KDGKDG
+2143 QGEKDG
-2149 TWSFSG
+2149 TWTFSG
-2155 WTATVENTV
+2155 WTATVEDTV

-2174 ETIKVDAAKPAE
+2174 ETVKVDAAKP
-2186 ITLADASYTVGDS
+2186 
-2199 AAALNGETTVT
+2199 
-2210 DNGEITY
+2210 
-2217 QWYEATSKDDQNGKL
+2217 
-2232 LEGKTAP
+2232 
-2239 SFTPDTTVAG
+2239 
-2249 TRFYYVVAT
+2249 
-2258 NTNANATGEQT
+2258 
-2269 AETRSNTVA
+2269 VA
-2278 ITVTKKAVTY
+2278 ITL
-2288 TVSYDWGTD
+2288 TD
-2297 FPNRETLPADSREYQ
+2297 A
-2312 SVQDAEAAMDKT
+2312 
-2324 YTASSTST
+2324 
-2332 AQKDGKDG
+2332 
-2340 TWTFSGWTARVENTV
+2340 
-2355 VKFIGEW
+2355 
-2362 TFTETIKVDAAK
+2362 
-2374 PAEITLADTS
+2374 S

-2393 LDGTTTANDGGEI
+2393 LDGTTTVADNGKI
-2406 TYQWYEATSKDEQN
+2406 TYQWYEATSKDDQD
-2420 GKLLE
+2420 GTLLE
-2425 GKTDPTFAPDT
+2425 GKTAPTFTPDT
-2436 TATGTRFYY
+2436 NAAGTRYYY
-2445 VVATNTNANATGEK
+2445 VVATNTNANATGK
-2459 TAETRS
+2459 QTAETRS

-2485 GTEFPEGVTLPT
+2485 GTEFPEGETLPT
-2497 DSAAYQSVQ
+2497 DAKKYQSVQ
-2506 DAETAVDKTYTAGF
+2506 DAETAMDKTYTASS
-2520 TSNAQKDGKDGTWTF
+2520 TSTAQKDGKDGTWTF
-2535 SGWTV
+2535 SGWTA

-2547 KFTGKWAFT
+2547 KFTGKWTFA
-2556 ETLKVNAAKPA
+2556 ETVKVDAAKPVA
-2567 PITLTDA
+2567 ITLTDA
-2574 SYTVGDSATALN
+2574 SYTVGDHATALD
-2586 GETTVTDNGEI
+2586 GTTTAADDGKI

-2606 KDDQNGTLLEGKT
+2606 KDDQNGTPISGETGS
-2619 DPTFTPDTAVAGTR
+2619 TFTPDTNTAGTR
-2633 FYYVVATNTNANA
+2633 FYYVVATNTNAGA
-2646 TGEKTAETRN
+2646 TGEKTAETRS
-2656 NTVQITVQEPAP
+2656 NTVTITVTEKAVTYTVSYDWGTEFPA
-2668 VEMFT
+2668 
-2673 VRYEWDGEAP
+2673 GEALP
-2683 SDAKLPQD
+2683 KDQASYESVDAAKNAV
-2691 DHTYD
+2691 D
-2696 TEEQAR
+2696 TKYTNAYCIKAQ
-2702 AAMDTTYAV
+2702 
-2711 GSTST
+2711 
-2716 ARKDGKDGTWTFSG
+2716 KDGKNGTWQFSG
-2730 WTTTVENTVVK
+2730 WKATVEGAVVK
-2741 FTGKWTFTETP
+2741 FTGVWSFTEDSKPEKPT
-2752 VRPGR
+2752 RPEQSG
-2757 PSSGGSSDRD
+2757 SGGSSDRD
-2767 QNHSVSAPSHING
+2767 RNYSVATPNRITG
-2780 GAVSVTP
+2780 GTLSVTP
-2787 AAAPKGTT
+2787 ASAAKGTT
-2795 VTITAK
+2795 VTITIK
-2801 PDNGY
+2801 PNMGY
-2806 KLDKLTVT
+2806 EVDKFTVT
-2814 DQSGNRLSLNDQGNG
+2814 DQSGNRLSLTDKGNG
-2829 KYTFTMPSGKVNV
+2829 QYTFTMPAGKVSV
-2842 DAAFSKIAA
+2842 DATFAKVETTIN
-2851 SVSFRDVKQSDY
+2851 FRDVKQSDY

-2877 EGTSAE
+2877 EGTSAG
-2883 TFSPHASCTR
+2883 TFSPNVSCTR
-2893 AQTVTFLWR
+2893 AQMVTFLWR
-2902 AAGSPEPT
+2902 AAGSPAPKSA
-2910 GIANPFS
+2910 ANPFK
-2917 DLSPNAYYYKAV
+2917 DVGANDYYYAAV

-2934 NGITQGTSTDTF
+2934 NGITSGTGADTF
-2946 SPDATVTRGQTVTFL
+2946 APGATVDRGQTVTFL
-2961 HRAAGAPSHGGNAA
+2961 YRAAASPASGSSSFGDVSEDA
-2975 FFDISDDDYYSDA
+2975 YYAKA
-2988 VAWAEQ
+2988 VAWANE

-3001 GNGKFA
+3001 GNGKFS
-3007 PNAVCTRA
+3007 PNADCTRG

-3024 DN
+3024 NN

>member
-37 VAVHGSAP
+37 VAVHGSAL

-54 LYSSQNILTL
+54 LYNSQNILTL
-64 AAYDTKLA
+64 TEYDAKLA
-72 QFSGTAS
+72 LFSGTAA

-109 EQDENFAACMEWL
+109 EQDADFAACMEWL
-122 FSDAEM
+122 FSDAQM

-174 TDSANK
+174 TDSENK

-270 WKESAE
+270 WKESAD
-276 TYTNSPKQVRSQ
+276 TYTNSPRQVKSQ

-313 YFTEANRQK
+313 YFTEANQQK

-331 HNEVFNFDLLYGPS
+331 HNEVFNFDLPYGPS

-407 SQDNSK
+407 SADNSK

-484 LADGRTEDS
+484 LADKRTEDA
-493 IGLFQQALEAQ
+493 IALYQQALEAQ

-558 TSVATK
+558 TSVSTK
-564 ADIVALAGKTL
+564 TDIVALAGKTL
-575 DDAIADYQSSGLDQ
+575 DDAIANYQTSGLDQ

-597 TYLKG
+597 AYLKG

-635 GGANWTTWTRQPGEI
+635 GGANWATWTRLPGDV
-650 SRQLTAEELA
+650 SRQLTAQELA
-660 AISEEHDFQ
+660 AITEEHDIQ

-675 KKIHTIDITK
+675 KNIHTIDITT

-704 FLNLQSGLEYSTDS
+704 FLNIQSGLEYSTDS
-718 GATWSALTV
+718 GVTWSALTA

-736 VWLRKKATGTALASP
+736 VWLRKKATGTTLASP

-781 DENLADK
+781 DANPADK

-794 DTYWE
+794 NTYWE

-807 QDSSGNWVS
+807 QDSSGKWVT

-823 LKFDQPH
+823 LQFDQPH

-889 KIKTTKVGTKEFMGF
+889 KLKTTKVGTKEFMGF

-914 RFYENYAVKSKEIEG
+914 RFYENYAVRNKEIEG

-982 TKEVTLRYEGL
+982 TKEVTLHYAGL

-1005 RTATEIVQ
+1005 RTATGIVQ
-1013 VTATQKKYYA
+1013 VTAAQKKYYA
-1023 GDTVAPA
+1023 GDNMNTSDV
-1030 DLQVLVTDGKEQ
+1030 QVLVTDGKEN
-1042 WYLLPGEFTIS
+1042 WYLLPGEFTVS

-1061 NLSVQHNTLS
+1061 NLTVQYSSLN
-1071 KTFSVTAEKAVTSLK
+1071 KTFTVMAEKAVTSLK

-1101 ALDMT
+1101 ALDLT

-1111 QVLADGT
+1111 QVRADGS
-1118 EQLLTADEYTLSV
+1118 EQPLTVDEYTISV
-1131 IDGASVGGIETLSK
+1131 IDGASVGGVETLSK
-1145 TAGSKK
+1145 TAGSKT

-1171 QYITSGPFRFE
+1171 QYITDGPFRFE
-1182 AVEGTTQCV
+1182 AVEGTTQCI
-1191 LSSYDPTLGTGGSL
+1191 LSSYDPTLGSGSSL

-1214 GGVIY
+1214 GGTTY
-1219 TVTDIASNAF
+1219 TVTGIASNAF
-1229 AGAGGSVDSVSIPKT
+1229 AGAGGSVDSVSIPKS

-1252 FTACSNLKN
+1252 FTACSDLKN
-1261 VYMTGYSSLNSLTVE
+1261 VYMTGYSSLDDLTVE
-1276 AGAFPAVSGG
+1276 AGAFPTVSGG
-1286 LVYLASGLTGTANS
+1286 LVYLASEMVGKVDT
-1300 PIPGYTVAGL
+1300 PITGYTVAGL
-1310 EAQVQK
+1310 EAQVQE

-1340 NLIMK
+1340 TLLMK

-1402 YGENDTIQPLTVKA
+1402 YGESDTIQPLTVKA

-1427 YKLGENGEKTVI
+1427 YKLGENGEKTEI
-1439 PGADGASYLPTEAG
+1439 SGADGASYLPTEAG

-1475 TAKIEVGSFVA
+1475 TAKIEVDSFAA

-1491 GYASLAEVIAN
+1491 GYSSLAEAIEN

-1516 VAQAI
+1516 VTQAI

-1527 LTLDGSG
+1527 LTLDGGG

-1547 IALRNSAD
+1547 IALRGSAD

-1565 GAQWIG
+1565 GANWTG
-1571 AVDDILQ
+1571 AVDDILK
-1578 RGTTNSGMK
+1578 RGTTNSGMR
-1587 AGRPLILTRTQAQLT
+1587 AVRPLILTRTQAQLT

-1608 LQNNDNQANAYSGK
+1608 LQNNDNQANAYSEK
-1622 VDGTAPF
+1622 VDDIVPA

-1635 GDGILALNGGEI
+1635 SNGNLALNGGEI
-1647 RNCNSAVFGG
+1647 RDCNAAKFGG

-1662 GSSTFTAKAGTVSG
+1662 DASTFTAKAGAVSG
-1676 NNAGSYAAI
+1676 NNSGGFAAV
-1685 CLDNTARSIVEGGEF
+1685 CLDHSAKSIIEGGEF
-1700 SNNKSGNNGGVF
+1700 RNNKSGDNGGVF
-1712 WLKEG
+1712 WLNMG
-1717 TLSITGGVFE
+1717 TLSITGGTFE

-1788 GAVWTNGMLSLSG
+1788 GAVWTNGTLSISG
-1801 GSFRDNT
+1801 GSFRNNT
-1808 AQKGAAIYQEGGKEV
+1808 AQTGAAIYQEGGKEV
-1823 TITGFEEMQEIY
+1823 TITGFEEMQELY

-1850 KRLPLQTESAVT
+1850 KRLPLQTESEVT

-1887 TVLAVQDGTAGWF
+1887 TVLAVQNGTAGWF
-1900 LKVDQAAQV
+1900 LKVDQTAQV

-1921 QNQSNYESYRVGVG
+1921 QDQSNYGFYRVGVG

-1943 EGFLFRGWYL
+1943 EGFLFRGWYPAA
-1953 TSDFSGEAVTAL
+1953 DFSGEAVTAI
-1965 GTDANGN
+1965 GTDATGD
-1972 KTFYAK
+1972 KTYYAK

-1994 TLLDASYEAGK
+1994 TLADASYEAGK

-2025 WYEATSKD
+2025 WYRTNAVD
-2033 EQNGKLLEG
+2033 DFNGTLLDGEIG
-2042 KTAPTFTPDTTA
+2042 ETFTPPTDA
-2054 VGTRYYYVVAT
+2054 VGTQYYYVIAT
-2065 NTNEKATGKKTA
+2065 NT
-2077 ETRSNTVQ
+2077 
-2085 ITVQELAPVKTFIVR
+2085 
-2100 YEWNGEA
+2100 
-2107 PSDAKL
+2107 
-2113 PQDDRSYGTEEQARA
+2113 
-2128 AMDTTYAVGSTSTAQ
+2128 
-2143 KDGKDG
+2143 
-2149 TWSFSG
+2149 
-2155 WTATVENTV
+2155 
-2164 VKFTGKWTFT
+2164 
-2174 ETIKVDAAKPAE
+2174 
-2186 ITLADASYTVGDS
+2186 
-2199 AAALNGETTVT
+2199 
-2210 DNGEITY
+2210 
-2217 QWYEATSKDDQNGKL
+2217 
-2232 LEGKTAP
+2232 
-2239 SFTPDTTVAG
+2239 
-2249 TRFYYVVAT
+2249 
-2258 NTNANATGEQT
+2258 
-2269 AETRSNTVA
+2269 
-2278 ITVTKKAVTY
+2278 
-2288 TVSYDWGTD
+2288 
-2297 FPNRETLPADSREYQ
+2297 
-2312 SVQDAEAAMDKT
+2312 
-2324 YTASSTST
+2324 
-2332 AQKDGKDG
+2332 
-2340 TWTFSGWTARVENTV
+2340 
-2355 VKFIGEW
+2355 
-2362 TFTETIKVDAAK
+2362 
-2374 PAEITLADTS
+2374 
-2384 YTVGDNATA
+2384 
-2393 LDGTTTANDGGEI
+2393 
-2406 TYQWYEATSKDEQN
+2406 
-2420 GKLLE
+2420 
-2425 GKTDPTFAPDT
+2425 KTD
-2436 TATGTRFYY
+2436 
-2445 VVATNTNANATGEK
+2445 ATGEK

-2485 GTEFPEGVTLPT
+2485 GTEFPDGETLPT
-2497 DSAAYQSVQ
+2497 DTVAYQSVQ
-2506 DAETAVDKTYTAGF
+2506 DAEAAVDKTYTAGF

-2535 SGWTV
+2535 SGWTAS
-2540 TVENTVV
+2540 VEGTVV
-2547 KFTGKWAFT
+2547 KFTGEWTFT
-2556 ETLKVNAAKPA
+2556 ETLKVNAAKPD
-2567 PITLTDA
+2567 PIRLTDA

-2606 KDDQNGTLLEGKT
+2606 KDDQNGMLLEGKT
-2619 DPTFTPDTAVAGTR
+2619 TPTFTPDTAAAGTR
-2633 FYYVVATNTNANA
+2633 FYYVVATNTNENA
-2646 TGEKTAETRN
+2646 TGEKTAETRS

-2702 AAMDTTYAV
+2702 AAMDTTYTAN
-2711 GSTST
+2711 STST

-2730 WTTTVENTVVK
+2730 WTATVENTVVR
-2741 FTGKWTFTETP
+2741 FTGEWTFTETP
-2752 VRPGR
+2752 VRPGQ
-2757 PSSGGSSDRD
+2757 PSSSGASDRD
-2767 QNHSVSAPSHING
+2767 QNHSVSAPSHVNG

-2787 AAAPKGTT
+2787 SAAAKGST

-2842 DAAFSKIAA
+2842 DAAFSKIATTI
-2851 SVSFRDVKQSDY
+2851 SFRDVKQSDY

-2877 EGTSAE
+2877 EGTSTE

-2910 GIANPFS
+2910 GTVNPFS

-2975 FFDISDDDYYSDA
+2975 FLDISDNDYYSDA

>member
-1 MDLKKPISGALSALV
+1 MDLKKPISCALTALMV
-16 LTSAVTPLSLAL
+16 TSAVTPLTLAV
-28 EYEQSTKPP
+28 EYEQSVKAPA
-37 VAVHGSAP
+37 AVHGSAP
-45 ETTQPKLAV
+45 ETAQPQLAV

-64 AAYDTKLA
+64 AEYDAKLA
-72 QFSGTAS
+72 QFSGTAA
-79 EKAANPAYETLLLQR
+79 EKAADPAYETLLLQR

-109 EQDENFAACMEWL
+109 EQDADFAACMEWL
-122 FSDAEM
+122 FGDAQM

-162 SKLYAKHKADVT
+162 SKLYAKHKEDVT
-174 TDSANK
+174 ADSENK

-202 VNSGMVGFNWR
+202 VNSGMVGFSWK

-270 WKESAE
+270 WKESAD
-276 TYTNSPKQVRSQ
+276 TYTNSPRQVRSQ

-322 WDDKYTFSL
+322 WDDKYTFAL
-331 HNEVFNFDLLYGPS
+331 HNDVFDFDLPYGPS
-345 KAGDEWAT
+345 KAGDEWSEKE
-353 ADGQYYPPMWVW
+353 GQYYPPMWVW

-469 DYAKAENLAYMAEIA
+469 NYAKAENLAYMAEIA
-484 LADGRTEDS
+484 LAEGRTEEA

-518 EQAGKTDEDY
+518 EQAGKKDEDY

-558 TSVATK
+558 TSVSTK
-564 ADIVALAGKTL
+564 TDIVALASKTL
-575 DDAIADYQSSGLDQ
+575 DDAIENYQSSGLDQ

-597 TYLKG
+597 AYLKG

-630 QYSLD
+630 EYSLD
-635 GGANWTTWTRQPGEI
+635 GGANWTTWTRQPGDV
-650 SRQLTAEELA
+650 SHQLTAEELA
-660 AISEEHDFQ
+660 AISEEHDIQ

-675 KKIHTIDITK
+675 KNIHTIDITK

-718 GATWSALTV
+718 GTTWSALTA

-736 VWLRKKATGTALASP
+736 VWLRKKATGTVLASP
-751 HIEVKFTANEGTPE
+751 HIEVKYTSNEGTPE

-773 SSTIVSHP
+773 SSTIVSNSDQNP
-781 DENLADK
+781 VDK
-788 AFDGNI
+788 AFDGNVN
-794 DTYWE
+794 TYWG
-799 NNYARGYE
+799 NNYAQGFE
-807 QDSSGNWVS
+807 QDSSGNWVP

-823 LKFDQPH
+823 LKFDQSR

-835 TYLPYDM
+835 TYLPHDM

-869 DANTQE
+869 GANTKE

-889 KIKTTKVGTKEFMGF
+889 KLKTTKVGTKEFMDLPA
-904 MVGYATAKEF
+904 GYATAKEF
-914 RFYENYAVKSKEIEG
+914 RFYENYAVKSKEIES

-937 KKQYQVGDKL
+937 KKQYKVGDKL
-947 DLNGIEAVITY
+947 DLSGIEAVIYY

-970 LERSVDVFTSAA
+970 LDRSVDVFTSAA
-982 TKEVTLRYEGL
+982 TKEVTLRYAGL

-1013 VTATQKKYYA
+1013 VTAAQKKYYA
-1023 GDTVAPA
+1023 GDNMNTSDV
-1030 DLQVLVTDGKEQ
+1030 QVLVTDGKEK

-1061 NLSVQHNTLS
+1061 NLSVQHNSLS
-1071 KTFSVTAEKAVTSLK
+1071 KPFSVTAEKAVTSLK

-1101 ALDMT
+1101 ALDLT

-1111 QVLADGT
+1111 QVRADGT
-1118 EQLLTADEYTLSV
+1118 EQPMTADEYTLSV
-1131 IDGASVGGIETLSK
+1131 IDGASVSGVETLSK
-1145 TAGSKK
+1145 TAGSKT

-1182 AVEGTTQCV
+1182 AVEGKTECV
-1191 LSSYDPTLGTGGSL
+1191 LSSYDPTLGAGGSL

-1214 GGVIY
+1214 GGVTY
-1219 TVTDIASNAF
+1219 TVTGIASNAF

-1252 FTACSNLKN
+1252 FSACSNLKN
-1261 VYMTGYSSLNSLTVE
+1261 VYMTGYPSLDGLNVE

-1286 LVYLASGLTGTANS
+1286 LVYLASDLIGTAIS
-1300 PIPGYTVAGL
+1300 PIPGYKVAGL
-1310 EAQVQK
+1310 EEQVQE

-1331 ELDDTGLQV
+1331 TLDDTGLQV

-1383 QVEVRFPAI
+1383 QVEVRFPTI

-1416 AAGAHTVRYRW
+1416 TAGSHTVQYRW

-1439 PGADGASYLPTEAG
+1439 PGADSTSYLPKEAG

-1461 VDSKGQTSNEVLSA
+1461 MDSKGQTSNEVLSA

-1491 GYASLAEVIAN
+1491 GYSSLAEAIEN

-1521 EISGKK
+1521 SISGKK
-1527 LTLDGSG
+1527 LTLDGGG
-1534 HRMDRGNGYGNEF
+1534 HRMDRGNGYSNEF
-1547 IALRNSAD
+1547 IALRDSAD

-1565 GAQWIG
+1565 GAKWTG

-1578 RGTTNSGMK
+1578 RGTTNSGMR

-1608 LQNNDNQANAYSGK
+1608 LQNNDNQVSAYSEK
-1622 VDGTAPF
+1622 VDKFLPV
-1629 GGAVQI
+1629 GGAIQI
-1635 GDGILALNGGEI
+1635 SDGILSLNGGEI
-1647 RNCNSAVFGG
+1647 KDCNSAVFGG

-1662 GSSTFTAKAGTVSG
+1662 GESTLTAKAGTVSG
-1676 NNAGSYAAI
+1676 NNAGGFAAI

-1700 SNNKSGNNGGVF
+1700 SNNRSADNGGVF
-1712 WLKEG
+1712 WLSMG
-1717 TLSITGGVFE
+1717 TLSITGGTFE

-1737 AYQDKASASVSLK
+1737 AYQKEASASVSLK

-1788 GAVWTNGMLSLSG
+1788 GAVWTNGTLSISG

-1823 TITGFEEMQEIY
+1823 TITGFEEMQELY

-1842 TIQNELKG
+1842 TVQNELKG

-1880 VTTLNGN
+1880 VTTLNGS
-1887 TVLAVQDGTAGWF
+1887 TVLPVKEGTKGWF

-1921 QNQSNYESYRVGVG
+1921 QDQSNYESYRVGVG

-1943 EGFLFRGWYL
+1943 EGFVFAGWYM
-1953 TSDFSGEAVTAL
+1953 TADFSGEAETAI
-1965 GTDANGN
+1965 GTDAVGD
-1972 KTFYAK
+1972 KTYYAK
-1978 WEKDEPLVD
+1978 WKKDEPLVN
-1987 AAKPAEI
+1987 AAKPAAI
-1994 TLLDASYEAGK
+1994 TLADASYIVGDNATALDGTTTAADGGK
-2005 TAEPLNGKTTV
+2005 
-2016 TDNGTITYQ
+2016 ITYR
-2025 WYEATSKD
+2025 WYEAISKD
-2033 EQNGKLLEG
+2033 NQDG
-2042 KTAPTFTPDTTA
+2042 APISGETGSTFTPDTTA
-2054 VGTRYYYVVAT
+2054 AGTRFYYVVAT
-2065 NTNEKATGKKTA
+2065 NTNANATGEKTA
-2077 ETRSNTVQ
+2077 ETRSNTAT
-2085 ITVQELAPVKTFIVR
+2085 ITVTEKAVTYTV
-2100 YEWNGEA
+2100 
-2107 PSDAKL
+2107 
-2113 PQDDRSYGTEEQARA
+2113 SYDWGTEFPEGVTLPTDSGAYHSVQDAEA
-2128 AMDTTYAVGSTSTAQ
+2128 AMDKTYTASSTSTAQ
-2143 KDGKDG
+2143 KDGKYG
-2149 TWSFSG
+2149 TWTFSG
-2155 WTATVENTV
+2155 WTASVEGTV

-2174 ETIKVDAAKPAE
+2174 ETLKVDAAKPAP
-2186 ITLADASYTVGDS
+2186 ITLTDASYTVGDS

-2210 DNGEITY
+2210 DNGTITY
-2217 QWYEATSKDDQNGKL
+2217 QWYEATSKDDQNGTL
-2232 LEGKTAP
+2232 LEGKTDP
-2239 SFTPDTTVAG
+2239 IFTPDTTAAG
-2249 TRFYYVVAT
+2249 TRFFYVVVT
-2258 NTNANATGEQT
+2258 NTNANATGEKT
-2269 AETRSNTVA
+2269 AEIRSNTVTL
-2278 ITVTKKAVTY
+2278 TVTEKAVTY
-2288 TVSYDWGTD
+2288 TVSYDWGTEVPD
-2297 FPNRETLPADSREYQ
+2297 GETLPTDSGAYQ

-2340 TWTFSGWTARVENTV
+2340 TWIFSGWTASVE
-2355 VKFIGEW
+2355 G
-2362 TFTETIKVDAAK
+2362 
-2374 PAEITLADTS
+2374 
-2384 YTVGDNATA
+2384 
-2393 LDGTTTANDGGEI
+2393 
-2406 TYQWYEATSKDEQN
+2406 
-2420 GKLLE
+2420 
-2425 GKTDPTFAPDT
+2425 
-2436 TATGTRFYY
+2436 
-2445 VVATNTNANATGEK
+2445 
-2459 TAETRS
+2459 
-2465 NTVAITVTEKAVTY
+2465 
-2479 TVSYDW
+2479 
-2485 GTEFPEGVTLPT
+2485 
-2497 DSAAYQSVQ
+2497 
-2506 DAETAVDKTYTAGF
+2506 
-2520 TSNAQKDGKDGTWTF
+2520 
-2535 SGWTV
+2535 
-2540 TVENTVV
+2540 TVV
-2547 KFTGKWAFT
+2547 KFTG
-2556 ETLKVNAAKPA
+2556 E
-2567 PITLTDA
+2567 
-2574 SYTVGDSATALN
+2574 
-2586 GETTVTDNGEI
+2586 
-2597 TYQWYEATS
+2597 
-2606 KDDQNGTLLEGKT
+2606 
-2619 DPTFTPDTAVAGTR
+2619 
-2633 FYYVVATNTNANA
+2633 
-2646 TGEKTAETRN
+2646 
-2656 NTVQITVQEPAP
+2656 
-2668 VEMFT
+2668 
-2673 VRYEWDGEAP
+2673 
-2683 SDAKLPQD
+2683 
-2691 DHTYD
+2691 
-2696 TEEQAR
+2696 
-2702 AAMDTTYAV
+2702 
-2711 GSTST
+2711 
-2716 ARKDGKDGTWTFSG
+2716 
-2730 WTTTVENTVVK
+2730 
-2741 FTGKWTFTETP
+2741 WTFTETP

-2757 PSSGGSSDRD
+2757 PSSSESSDRD
-2767 QNHSVSAPSHING
+2767 HDYSVSAPGHITG
-2780 GAVSVTP
+2780 GALSTTP
-2787 AAAPKGTT
+2787 SAAVKGST

-2806 KLDKLTVT
+2806 RLDKLTVI
-2814 DQSGNRLSLNDQGNG
+2814 DQSGNRLSLSDQGNG
-2829 KYTFTMPSGKVNV
+2829 KYTFIMPAGKV
-2842 DAAFSKIAA
+2842 
-2851 SVSFRDVKQSDY
+2851 SVEPVFAPIKAQPEFKDVEKDSY
-2863 YYDAVK
+2863 YHDAVH
-2869 WAVEKGIT
+2869 WALEKGIT
-2877 EGTSAE
+2877 EGTSTD
-2883 TFSPHASCTR
+2883 TFSPGASCTR
-2893 AQTVTFLWR
+2893 AQMVTFLWR
-2902 AAGSPEPT
+2902 AAGSPGPKSA
-2910 GIANPFS
+2910 ANPFKDINES
-2917 DLSPNAYYYKAV
+2917 DYYYSAI
-2929 LWAVE
+2929 LWAIE
-2934 NGITQGTSTDTF
+2934 NGITSGTGAGTF
-2946 SPDATVTRGQTVTFL
+2946 SPTATVTRGQTVTFL
-2961 HRAAGAPSHGGNAA
+2961 HRAAGSPLAGSSGFN
-2975 FFDISDDDYYSDA
+2975 DVSDGAYYAKA
-2988 VAWAEQ
+2988 VAWAAE

-3001 GNGKFA
+3001 GSNKFA
-3007 PNAVCTRA
+3007 PNADCTRA

-3024 DN
+3024 Q

>member
-1 MDLKKPISGALSALV
+1 MDLKKPISGALTALV

-28 EYEQSTKPP
+28 EYEQSTKAP
-37 VAVHGSAP
+37 VAVHGSVP

-54 LYSSQNILTL
+54 LYSSQNILPL
-64 AAYDTKLA
+64 AEYDTKLA

-109 EQDENFAACMEWL
+109 EQDEDFAACMEWL

-128 LRYYVYGGEPE
+128 LRCYVYGGEPE

-174 TDSANK
+174 TESENK

-270 WKESAE
+270 WKESAD

-331 HNEVFNFDLLYGPS
+331 HNEVFNFDLPYGPS

-353 ADGQYYPPMWVW
+353 AEGQYYPPMWVW

-484 LADGRTEDS
+484 LADKRTEDA
-493 IGLFQQALEAQ
+493 IALYQQALEAQ

-558 TSVATK
+558 TSVSTK
-564 ADIVALAGKTL
+564 TDIVALAGKTL
-575 DDAIADYQSSGLDQ
+575 DDAIANYQTSGLDQ

-597 TYLKG
+597 AYLKG

-635 GGANWTTWTRQPGEI
+635 GGANWATWTRLPGDV
-650 SRQLTAEELA
+650 SRQLTAQELA
-660 AISEEHDFQ
+660 AITEEHDIQ

-675 KKIHTIDITK
+675 KNIHTIDITT

-704 FLNLQSGLEYSTDS
+704 FLNIQSGLEYSTDS
-718 GATWSALTV
+718 GVTWSALTA

-736 VWLRKKATGTALASP
+736 VWLRKKATGTTLASP

-781 DENLADK
+781 DANPADK

-794 DTYWE
+794 NTYWE

-807 QDSSGNWVS
+807 QDSSGKWVT

-823 LKFDQPH
+823 LQFDQPH

-889 KIKTTKVGTKEFMGF
+889 KLKTTKVGTKEFMGF

-929 WSVNTDST
+929 WSVSTDSA

-982 TKEVTLRYEGL
+982 TKEVTLHYAGL

-1013 VTATQKKYYA
+1013 VTAAQKKYYA

-1053 GVLAEGTT
+1053 GTLAEGATSLT
-1061 NLSVQHNTLS
+1061 VKHNSLNKS
-1071 KTFSVTAEKAVTSLK
+1071 FSVTAEKAVTSLK
-1086 LEQGANVKTQYFLGD
+1086 LEQGANAKTQYFLGD
-1101 ALDMT
+1101 ALDLT
-1106 DLTVK
+1106 DLTAK

-1171 QYITSGPFRFE
+1171 QYITDGPFRFE

-1214 GGVIY
+1214 GGVTY
-1219 TVTDIASNAF
+1219 TVTGIASNAF

-1261 VYMTGYSSLNSLTVE
+1261 VYMTGYSSLDGLNVE
-1276 AGAFPAVSGG
+1276 AGAFPTVSGG
-1286 LVYLASGLTGTANS
+1286 LVYLAAELVGKVDT

-1345 DGSRLEAQNVTLS
+1345 DGSCLEAQNVTLS

-1461 VDSKGQTSNEVLSA
+1461 MDGKGQTSNEVLSA

-1491 GYASLAEVIAN
+1491 GYSSLAEAIEN

-1516 VAQAI
+1516 VTQAI

-1534 HRMDRGNGYGNEF
+1534 HRMDRGSGYSNEF
-1547 IALRNSAD
+1547 IALRSSAD

-1565 GAQWIG
+1565 GAKWTG
-1571 AVDDILQ
+1571 DVDDILQ
-1578 RGTTNSGMK
+1578 RGTTNSGMR

-1608 LQNNDNQANAYSGK
+1608 LQNNDNRENGYGGK
-1622 VDGTAPF
+1622 VDGTAPL

-1647 RNCNSAVFGG
+1647 RNCNSAAFGG

-1676 NNAGSYAAI
+1676 NNAGGYAAI

-1712 WLKEG
+1712 WLKDG
-1717 TLSITGGVFE
+1717 MLSITGGVFE

-1788 GAVWTNGMLSLSG
+1788 GAVWTNGSLSISG

-1808 AQKGAAIYQEGGKEV
+1808 AQTGAAIYQEGGKEV

-1835 LKTLGTI
+1835 LKTLGKI

-1909 CTVTYHTDGGSI
+1909 CTVTYHTDGGII

-1943 EGFLFRGWYL
+1943 EGFLFRGWYP
-1953 TSDFSGEAVTAL
+1953 TENFSGEAVTVI

-1987 AAKPAEI
+1987 AEAPAAI
-1994 TLLDASYEAGK
+1994 TLADASYEVGK

-2025 WYEATSKD
+2025 WYRTNAVDDFNGTLLDGEIGDSFTPPTDAVGTQYYYVIATNTKTDATGEKIATTRSNMATITVTEKAVTYTVSYEWGMEFPEGVTLPTDTGAYHRMQDAEAAMDKTYTASSTSNAQKDGKDGTWTFSGWTATVEGTVVKFTGKWAFTETLKVDAAKPAAITLADASYTVGDTATALNGTTTAADGGEITYQWYEASSKD
-2033 EQNGKLLEG
+2033 DQNGTLLEG
-2042 KTAPTFTPDTTA
+2042 KTTSIFTPDTA
-2054 VGTRYYYVVAT
+2054 AAGTHFYYVIAT
-2065 NTNEKATGKKTA
+2065 NTNATATGEKTA

-2085 ITVQELAPVKTFIVR
+2085 ITVQEPAPVEMFTVR
-2100 YEWNGEA
+2100 YEWDGEA

-2149 TWSFSG
+2149 TWTFSG

-2164 VKFTGKWTFT
+2164 VKFSGKWAFT
-2174 ETIKVDAAKPAE
+2174 ETLKVDAAKPAA
-2186 ITLADASYTVGDS
+2186 ITLADASYTVGDN
-2199 AAALNGETTVT
+2199 ATALNGTTT
-2210 DNGEITY
+2210 AADGGEITY
-2217 QWYEATSKDDQNGKL
+2217 QWYEASSKDDQNGTL
-2232 LEGKTAP
+2232 LEGKTTP
-2239 SFTPDTTVAG
+2239 TFTPDTAAAG
-2249 TRFYYVVAT
+2249 THFYYVVAT
-2258 NTNANATGEQT
+2258 NTNANATGKQT
-2269 AETRSNTVA
+2269 AETRS
-2278 ITVTKKAVTY
+2278 
-2288 TVSYDWGTD
+2288 
-2297 FPNRETLPADSREYQ
+2297 
-2312 SVQDAEAAMDKT
+2312 
-2324 YTASSTST
+2324 
-2332 AQKDGKDG
+2332 
-2340 TWTFSGWTARVENTV
+2340 
-2355 VKFIGEW
+2355 
-2362 TFTETIKVDAAK
+2362 
-2374 PAEITLADTS
+2374 
-2384 YTVGDNATA
+2384 
-2393 LDGTTTANDGGEI
+2393 
-2406 TYQWYEATSKDEQN
+2406 
-2420 GKLLE
+2420 
-2425 GKTDPTFAPDT
+2425 
-2436 TATGTRFYY
+2436 
-2445 VVATNTNANATGEK
+2445 
-2459 TAETRS
+2459 
-2465 NTVAITVTEKAVTY
+2465 
-2479 TVSYDW
+2479 
-2485 GTEFPEGVTLPT
+2485 
-2497 DSAAYQSVQ
+2497 
-2506 DAETAVDKTYTAGF
+2506 
-2520 TSNAQKDGKDGTWTF
+2520 
-2535 SGWTV
+2535 
-2540 TVENTVV
+2540 
-2547 KFTGKWAFT
+2547 
-2556 ETLKVNAAKPA
+2556 
-2567 PITLTDA
+2567 
-2574 SYTVGDSATALN
+2574 
-2586 GETTVTDNGEI
+2586 
-2597 TYQWYEATS
+2597 
-2606 KDDQNGTLLEGKT
+2606 
-2619 DPTFTPDTAVAGTR
+2619 
-2633 FYYVVATNTNANA
+2633 
-2646 TGEKTAETRN
+2646 

-2702 AAMDTTYAV
+2702 AAMDTTYTAN
-2711 GSTST
+2711 STST

-2730 WTTTVENTVVK
+2730 WTATAEGTVVK
-2741 FTGKWTFTETP
+2741 FSGKWTFTETP

-2757 PSSGGSSDRD
+2757 PSFDGSSDRD

-2842 DAAFSKIAA
+2842 DAAFSKIATTI
-2851 SVSFRDVKQSDY
+2851 SFRDVKQSDY

-2910 GIANPFS
+2910 GTVNPFS

-2961 HRAAGAPSHGGNAA
+2961 HRAAGSPAAGNDSFNDVSANA
-2975 FFDISDDDYYSDA
+2975 YYAKA
-2988 VAWAEQ
+2988 VAWANE

-3001 GNGKFA
+3001 GSNKFS
-3007 PNAVCTRA
+3007 PNADCTRG
-3015 QIVTLLYRA
+3015 QIVTLLYRT

>member
-37 VAVHGSAP
+37 VAVHGSAL

-54 LYSSQNILTL
+54 LYNSQNILTL
-64 AAYDTKLA
+64 TEYDAKLA
-72 QFSGTAS
+72 LFSGTAA

-109 EQDENFAACMEWL
+109 EQDADFAACMEWL
-122 FSDAEM
+122 FSDAQM

-174 TDSANK
+174 TDSENK

-270 WKESAE
+270 WKESAD
-276 TYTNSPKQVRSQ
+276 TYTNSPRQVKSQ

-313 YFTEANRQK
+313 YFTEANQQK

-331 HNEVFNFDLLYGPS
+331 HNEVFNFDLPYGPS

-407 SQDNSK
+407 SADNSK

-484 LADGRTEDS
+484 LADKRTEDA
-493 IGLFQQALEAQ
+493 IALYQQALEAQ

-558 TSVATK
+558 TSVSTK
-564 ADIVALAGKTL
+564 TDIVALAGKTL
-575 DDAIADYQSSGLDQ
+575 DDAIANYQTSGLDQ

-597 TYLKG
+597 AYLKG

-635 GGANWTTWTRQPGEI
+635 GGANWATWTRLPGDV
-650 SRQLTAEELA
+650 SRQLTAQELA
-660 AISEEHDFQ
+660 AITEEHDIQ

-675 KKIHTIDITK
+675 KNIHTIDITT

-704 FLNLQSGLEYSTDS
+704 FLNIQSGLEYSTDS
-718 GATWSALTV
+718 GVTWSALTA

-736 VWLRKKATGTALASP
+736 VWLRKKATGTTLASP

-781 DENLADK
+781 DANPADK

-794 DTYWE
+794 NTYWE

-807 QDSSGNWVS
+807 QDSSGKWVT

-823 LKFDQPH
+823 LQFDQPH

-889 KIKTTKVGTKEFMGF
+889 KLKTTKVGTKEFMGF

-914 RFYENYAVKSKEIEG
+914 RFYENYAVRNKEIEG

-982 TKEVTLRYEGL
+982 TKEVTLHYAGL

-1005 RTATEIVQ
+1005 RTATRIVQ
-1013 VTATQKKYYA
+1013 VTAAQKKYYA
-1023 GDTVAPA
+1023 GDNMNTSDV
-1030 DLQVLVTDGKEQ
+1030 QVLVTDGKEN
-1042 WYLLPGEFTIS
+1042 WYLLPGEFTVS

-1061 NLSVQHNTLS
+1061 NLTVQYSSLN
-1071 KTFSVTAEKAVTSLK
+1071 KTFTVTAEKAVTSLK

-1101 ALDMT
+1101 ALDLT

-1111 QVLADGT
+1111 QVRADGS
-1118 EQLLTADEYTLSV
+1118 EQPLTVDEYTISV
-1131 IDGASVGGIETLSK
+1131 IDGASVGGVETLSK
-1145 TAGSKK
+1145 TAGSKT

-1171 QYITSGPFRFE
+1171 QYITDGPFRFE
-1182 AVEGTTQCV
+1182 AVEGTTQCI
-1191 LSSYDPTLGTGGSL
+1191 LSSYDPTLGSGSSL

-1214 GGVIY
+1214 GGTTY
-1219 TVTDIASNAF
+1219 TVTGIASNAF
-1229 AGAGGSVDSVSIPKT
+1229 AGAGGSVDSVSIPKS

-1252 FTACSNLKN
+1252 FTACSDLKN
-1261 VYMTGYSSLNSLTVE
+1261 VYMTGYSSLDDLTVE
-1276 AGAFPAVSGG
+1276 AGAFPTVSGG
-1286 LVYLASGLTGTANS
+1286 LVYLASEMVGKVDT
-1300 PIPGYTVAGL
+1300 PITGYTVAGL
-1310 EAQVQK
+1310 EAQVQE

-1340 NLIMK
+1340 TLLMK

-1402 YGENDTIQPLTVKA
+1402 YGESDTIQPLTVKA

-1427 YKLGENGEKTVI
+1427 YKLGENGEKAEI
-1439 PGADGASYLPTEAG
+1439 SGADGASYLPTEAG

-1475 TAKIEVGSFVA
+1475 TAKIEVDSFAA

-1491 GYASLAEVIAN
+1491 GYSSLAEAIEN

-1516 VAQAI
+1516 VTQAI

-1527 LTLDGSG
+1527 LTLDGGG

-1547 IALRNSAD
+1547 IALRGSAD

-1565 GAQWIG
+1565 GANWTG
-1571 AVDDILQ
+1571 AVDDILK
-1578 RGTTNSGMK
+1578 RGTTNSGMR
-1587 AGRPLILTRTQAQLT
+1587 AVRPLILTRTQAQLT

-1608 LQNNDNQANAYSGK
+1608 LQNNDNQANAYSEK
-1622 VDGTAPF
+1622 VDDIVPA

-1635 GDGILALNGGEI
+1635 SNGNLALNGGEI
-1647 RNCNSAVFGG
+1647 RDCNAAKFGG

-1662 GSSTFTAKAGTVSG
+1662 DASTFTAKAGAVSG
-1676 NNAGSYAAI
+1676 NNSGGFAAV
-1685 CLDNTARSIVEGGEF
+1685 CLDHSAKSIIEGGEF
-1700 SNNKSGNNGGVF
+1700 RNNKSGDNGGVF
-1712 WLKEG
+1712 WLNMG
-1717 TLSITGGVFE
+1717 TLSITGGTFE

-1788 GAVWTNGMLSLSG
+1788 GAVWTNGTLSISG
-1801 GSFRDNT
+1801 GSFRNNT
-1808 AQKGAAIYQEGGKEV
+1808 AQTGAAIYQEGGKEV
-1823 TITGFEEMQEIY
+1823 TITGFEEMQELY

-1850 KRLPLQTESAVT
+1850 KRLPLQTESEVT

-1887 TVLAVQDGTAGWF
+1887 TVLAVQNGTAGWF
-1900 LKVDQAAQV
+1900 LKVDQTAQV

-1921 QNQSNYESYRVGVG
+1921 QDQSNYGFYRVGVG

-1943 EGFLFRGWYL
+1943 EGFLFRGWYPAA
-1953 TSDFSGEAVTAL
+1953 DFSGEAVTAI
-1965 GTDANGN
+1965 GTDATGD
-1972 KTFYAK
+1972 KTYYAK
-1978 WEKDEPLVD
+1978 WEKDDPLVD

-1994 TLLDASYEAGK
+1994 TLADASYEAGK

-2025 WYEATSKD
+2025 WYRTNAVD
-2033 EQNGKLLEG
+2033 DFNGTLLDGEIG
-2042 KTAPTFTPDTTA
+2042 ETFTPPTDA
-2054 VGTRYYYVVAT
+2054 VGTQYYYVIAT
-2065 NTNEKATGKKTA
+2065 NT
-2077 ETRSNTVQ
+2077 
-2085 ITVQELAPVKTFIVR
+2085 
-2100 YEWNGEA
+2100 
-2107 PSDAKL
+2107 
-2113 PQDDRSYGTEEQARA
+2113 
-2128 AMDTTYAVGSTSTAQ
+2128 
-2143 KDGKDG
+2143 
-2149 TWSFSG
+2149 
-2155 WTATVENTV
+2155 
-2164 VKFTGKWTFT
+2164 
-2174 ETIKVDAAKPAE
+2174 
-2186 ITLADASYTVGDS
+2186 
-2199 AAALNGETTVT
+2199 
-2210 DNGEITY
+2210 
-2217 QWYEATSKDDQNGKL
+2217 
-2232 LEGKTAP
+2232 
-2239 SFTPDTTVAG
+2239 
-2249 TRFYYVVAT
+2249 
-2258 NTNANATGEQT
+2258 
-2269 AETRSNTVA
+2269 
-2278 ITVTKKAVTY
+2278 
-2288 TVSYDWGTD
+2288 
-2297 FPNRETLPADSREYQ
+2297 
-2312 SVQDAEAAMDKT
+2312 
-2324 YTASSTST
+2324 
-2332 AQKDGKDG
+2332 
-2340 TWTFSGWTARVENTV
+2340 
-2355 VKFIGEW
+2355 
-2362 TFTETIKVDAAK
+2362 
-2374 PAEITLADTS
+2374 
-2384 YTVGDNATA
+2384 
-2393 LDGTTTANDGGEI
+2393 
-2406 TYQWYEATSKDEQN
+2406 
-2420 GKLLE
+2420 
-2425 GKTDPTFAPDT
+2425 KTD
-2436 TATGTRFYY
+2436 
-2445 VVATNTNANATGEK
+2445 ATGEK

-2485 GTEFPEGVTLPT
+2485 GTEFPDGETLPT
-2497 DSAAYQSVQ
+2497 DTVAYQSVQ
-2506 DAETAVDKTYTAGF
+2506 DAEAAVDKTYTAGF

-2535 SGWTV
+2535 SGWTAS
-2540 TVENTVV
+2540 VEGTVV
-2547 KFTGKWAFT
+2547 KFTGEWTFT
-2556 ETLKVNAAKPA
+2556 ETLKVNAAKPD
-2567 PITLTDA
+2567 PIRLTDA

-2606 KDDQNGTLLEGKT
+2606 KDDQNGMLLEGKT
-2619 DPTFTPDTAVAGTR
+2619 TPTFTPDTAAAGTR
-2633 FYYVVATNTNANA
+2633 FYYVVATNTNENA
-2646 TGEKTAETRN
+2646 TGEKTAETRS

-2702 AAMDTTYAV
+2702 AAMDTTYTAN
-2711 GSTST
+2711 STST

-2730 WTTTVENTVVK
+2730 WTATVENTVVR
-2741 FTGKWTFTETP
+2741 FTGEWTFTETP
-2752 VRPGR
+2752 VRPGQ
-2757 PSSGGSSDRD
+2757 PSSSGASDRD
-2767 QNHSVSAPSHING
+2767 QNHSVSAPSHVNG

-2787 AAAPKGTT
+2787 SAAAKGST

-2842 DAAFSKIAA
+2842 DAAFSKIATTI
-2851 SVSFRDVKQSDY
+2851 SFRDVKQSDY

-2877 EGTSAE
+2877 EGTSTE

-2910 GIANPFS
+2910 GTVNPFS

-2975 FFDISDDDYYSDA
+2975 FLDISDNDYYSDA